1 MPDGLF
7 DHLTALEGLYLYD
20 NQLSSLPTG
29 LFDNLTALQQ
39 LFLNGNQLS
48 ALPDGLFGNLTALE
62 GLYLYDNQLSSLPA
76 GLFGNLTNLPELYL
90 HDNQLSS
97 LPAGLFGNLTNPTY
111 IELGNNQLSSLPAG
125 LFGNPTELFLALSN
139 NQLSSLPAGLF
150 GNLTNLTYLN
160 LTDNLINPLPL
171 TVSLEKVAE
180 GQFKAVAPSG
190 APFEMVLPLTVANG
204 NISGGA
210 TTITIPAG
218 SLESELLTVTRT
230 PGTTFAV
237 TVDIGTLPGL
247 PADHSG
253 YTLVKSTDLPLVL
266 TEGNTPNESVLTLTV
281 GAGPGA
287 ALRGY
292 NPHSVP
298 DWNFGSL
305 SSRTFVLNGV
315 SYTLYRLYYNVAG
328 KRLDFQ
334 TSPMLRG
341 YELHLDSHLLRSFS
355 ALDYNLHQ
363 WNNVDLNWSVGQQV
377 QVRVVETTPI
387 PPGAPT
393 NFTATP
399 GYEKVTLSWEP
410 PTNADPTTLPVTEY
424 EFRVSDDGGNT
435 WNPDWDIISS
445 SRSGQSNRTSCT
457 IGDRDHN
464 PNVDDI
470 IDINLTNGTSYTFEI
485 RARGGDGSGDAAHIT
500 AIPGGVIPVC
510 DRTPQVR
517 DAILGEISNIS
528 DCALVTEAHLAT
540 ITRLSLDGQ
549 RFTALKAGDF
559 DGLTALTTLI
569 LSNTPLSSLPAGIF
583 DNLTA
588 LTSLNLSQ
596 NDLSSLPADIFD
608 NLNALTSL
616 YLSQNDLS
624 SLPAGI
630 FDNLNALTTLD
641 LGETQLSSLP
651 AGVFDNLTALTRI
664 ELDQNQLSSLP
675 AGVFDNLTALTFL
688 NLFNNQLSTLP
699 AGVFSGLSSL
709 TSLYLN
715 GNALTSLPEGIFDG
729 LTELRDLHLSDNA
742 LTSLPAGIFDGLAE
756 LRLIWLSGNALTS
769 LPAGVF
775 DGLTEPLIEL
785 VLSDNAVNP
794 LPLTVSLE
802 KVGANQFKAVAP
814 SGVPF
819 DIVLPLTLTNG
830 SITGGAST
838 LTIPVGSVESE
849 TLTVTRT
856 PGTTFAVT
864 VNIGDPLPVL
874 SGRHQGYALVKSSD
888 LPLEIF
894 SLLAGGIC
902 DRTPQVQTAILGALQ
917 LQNPSPN
924 TCGEVTETHLATGIT
939 SLFLNGQSI
948 TALQAS
954 DFAGLTSLTELRLY
968 DNQLTTLPADL
979 FDGLTALTTLYL
991 NGNQLSA
998 LPEGLFDGLASLTT
1012 LYLYGNSVDPLLLT
1026 VSLEKVGTD
1035 QVKAVAP
1042 AGAPFEIVLPLTVAN
1057 GDSSSGATSITIPAG
1072 SLESQPLT
1080 VVRTSGTTAA
1090 VTVDIG
1096 TLPGLPANHSGY
1108 ALVKS
1113 ADLPLEIISA
1123 TTPNTAT
1130 VNIPDANLRAKIET
1144 ALGKTSGDPIS
1155 PAEMATL
1162 TSLAAQDAS
1171 ISDLTGLET
1180 ATNLTELQL
1189 WDNEIS
1195 DIAAVAGLTNL
1206 TKLYLWG
1213 NAITDISHVAALT
1226 NLTDLRLGENSI
1238 ANISAVAN
1246 LTNLT
1251 HLGLRE
1257 NAVSDIAAV
1266 AGLTKLT
1273 ELRIGDNTISSIAA
1287 VANLTNLEWLDA
1299 PNNRISDIA
1308 AVTNL
1313 TNLTSLTMSGNSITD
1328 LSAVVG
1334 LTNLLELYLAEN
1346 AISDLSPLVANT
1358 GLGANT
1364 EIDVLGNPLDYPSI
1378 YTHIPALQARS
1389 VFIDFDNRTPTTL
1402 VKVSGDSQ
1410 QGTSGTALA
1419 QPFVVEVQDGES
1431 AAFAGVP
1438 VTFAITAGGG
1448 TLSATSTTTDANGQ
1462 AESTLTLG
1470 NSAGTNTVR
1479 ASAQG
1484 IAQSETFTAEAIT
1497 TDTAVGEGTEVTT
1510 YNVGDTIPL
1519 PSGFQTARLT
1529 IGSGR
1534 AVTADNG
1541 TYTCVAAVDCIIANG
1556 AVTQGTIEVTTSAVA
1571 SNNAPEFTD
1580 GASTTLSV
1588 AENTVAGVN
1597 LGAAIAATDAD
1608 NEVLTYTLGGTDAA
1622 AFAIERATGQLK
1634 TSAAL
1639 DYETMSSYSVVV
1651 TVSDGSLTDTIN
1663 VTINVTDLDES
1674 LIPVCDRTPQV
1685 RDAIVAV
1692 VPGVSTCGE
1701 VTKAHLTSDITS
1713 LFLKG
1718 QSITALQ
1725 AGDFDGLNALRV
1737 LNLQDNQLSSLP
1749 EGIFDNLSAL
1759 TWLGLENNQLTTLP
1773 EGIFDGLNSLTT
1785 LGLALNR
1792 LTTLPEGIF
1801 DNLSALTWL
1810 GLASNRLTTLPEGI
1824 FDNLNA
1830 LGGLHLAGN
1839 QLSTLPAGVFS
1850 GLSSLTSLYLDGNSV
1865 DPLPLTVSLEKV
1877 GADQVKAVAPS
1888 GAPFDMVLPLTVT
1901 NGSISGGA
1909 TTLTIPAGS
1918 LESQPLTVTRTPGT
1932 TAAVTVDIG
1941 TLPGLPTNHSGYALV
1956 KSDDLPLEI
1965 FSLLAGGI
1973 CDRTSQV
1980 QTAIL
1985 AGLQAQNPSPSTC
1998 AEVTAAHL
2006 ATGITSLFLNGQSLT
2021 ALQAGDFA
2029 GLTSLQELRLYDNQ
2043 LTTLPDGLFDGLTA
2057 LTTLYLN
2064 GNQLSTLPD
2073 GLFDGLSAL
2082 TTLYLY
2088 GNSVDPLPLTVSLQK
2103 VGADQ
2108 VKAVAPAGAPFEIVL
2123 PLTVA
2128 NGGLSSGATT
2138 ITIPAGSLESQPL
2151 TVTRTPST
2159 TAAVTMD
2166 IGTLPRPPTNHSGYE
2181 LVKSADLPLEVISAT
2196 TPNTAAV
2203 NIPDANLRAKIE
2215 TALGKTSGD
2224 PISAA
2229 EMATLTSLSAQDASI
2244 SDLTGLET
2252 ATNLTELQL
2261 WDNEISNISA
2271 VAGLTKLTKLY
2282 LWGNAITDI
2291 SHVAALTNLTD
2302 LRLGENSIANV
2313 SAVAALTQLT
2323 HLYLREN
2330 SVSDI
2335 AAVAGLT
2342 NLTELRIGDNT
2353 ISSIA
2358 AVANLTNLV
2367 WLDAPNNSISDL
2379 AAVANLTSLTSLT
2392 MSGNSISD
2400 LSAVAGLTDLLELFL
2415 AENAVSDLSPLVSN
2429 TGLGENTEI
2438 DVQGNPLS
2446 YPSIYTHIP
2455 ALQARSIF
2463 IEFDN
2468 RTPTTLAK
2476 VSGDSQQG
2484 TSGTALAQPFV
2495 VEVQDANSGAF
2506 VGVPVAFA
2514 ITAGGG
2520 TLSATSTATD
2530 ANGRAAS
2537 TLTLGNSAG
2546 TNTVQ
2551 VSVQGIS
2558 QTETFTA
2565 EATTTDTDIADDE
2578 PLSETTYA
2586 SGEEVPTLPTGFWTP
2601 DETRQAAFSFSGG
2614 KVTIEFNNAGEIVK
2628 DGITYTCAST
2638 EGCTIEDTRVT
2649 KGIVR
2654 VIGAGSE
2661 EPPTTTNNAPVFT
2674 DGANITRTIAENTS
2688 AGVNISTAIAAT
2700 DADNDVLTYTLGGT
2714 DAAAFAIDSATG
2726 QLKTNAALDYETK
2739 SSYSVVVTVS
2749 DDSLTDTINV
2759 TINVTDLDESLIP
2772 VCDRTPQV
2780 RDAIVAAV
2788 PSVSTCGE
2796 VTKAHLTSDITSL
2809 FLDGQGITTLQA
2821 GDFEDLTS
2829 LTELRLYDN
2838 QLTALPADLFD
2849 GLTVLTTLYLN
2860 GNQLSALPD
2869 GLFDGLSSLT
2879 TLYLYGNAVDPL
2891 PLTVSLEK
2899 VGTDQVKAVAPTGAP
2914 FDMVLSLTVTN
2925 GSISGGATTI
2935 TIPAGSLESESLT
2948 VVRTSGTTAAVTVDI
2963 GTLPG
2968 LPTNHDGYALV
2979 KSTDLPLVFNV
2990 SDIGEVEESIV
3001 QEPDS
3006 PEQPEEVGEPRTVRL
3021 FYFLP
3026 NDRTY
3031 RAEVVEAMKT
3041 GILEVQSFYAEQ
3053 METHGYGNKTF
3064 QIETDDQ
3071 GDLIVHHVDGDY
3083 PESYY
3088 ISRHYFT
3095 QGEINRAYDN
3105 SANVILIV
3113 MDASRSSTIL
3123 GHAYPPSKESGK
3135 VTLYEEW
3142 DWSTAAHELG
3152 HAFDLRHDFRFNDYI
3167 MSYGSSGRNSLS
3179 ACAAQF
3185 LAVNPYFD
3193 SDIPLENE
3201 SPPTVELISS
3211 ATYPFGSVSVS
3222 VQLRV
3227 RDDDGLHQVILLSQ
3241 PRDPLHPPSPAVREC
3256 RGLAGETDTVV
3267 EFNFAWRFD
3276 AAVNQHSIYVVA
3288 VDTNGNSK
3296 QVPFILESEPPPQL
3310 PPGTA
3315 ITPVCDRTPQVRDA
3329 ILDNI
3334 SGISDCAQVTE
3345 THLVAILGLNLQN
3358 RNITALKAGDFD
3370 GLISLTWLW
3379 LQGNQLSSLPAG
3391 LFDHLDALTTLW
3403 LQGNQLSSLP
3413 AGLFDHLDALTYL
3426 NLQGN
3431 QLSSL
3436 PAGLF
3441 DGLTALEELF
3451 LSGNQLTGLPEGLFG
3466 GLSSLTRLW
3475 LYGNSVDPLPLT
3487 VSLEKVG
3494 ADQVKAIA
3502 PTGAPFEIVLPL
3514 TVTNGS
3520 ISGGATTLTI
3530 SKGSVES
3537 TPLTVTRTSGTTAAV
3552 TVDVGTLPGLPSN
3565 RHLGYALVKSTN
3577 LPLEVFSLLAGG
3589 ICDRTPQVR
3598 DAIVAVVPGVST
3610 CGEVTKAHLT
3620 SDITSLFL
3628 NGQGITTLQ
3637 AGDFEDLTS
3646 LTELRLYD
3654 NQLTTLP
3661 ADLFDGLGALTTLYL
3676 NGNQLTTLPDGL
3688 FGGLSS
3694 LTTLYLYGNSV
3705 DPLSLTVSLEKVGAD
3720 QVKAVAPSGAPFDMV
3735 LPLTVANGDISGGAT
3750 TITIPAGSL
3759 ESQPL
3764 TVTRT
3769 PSTTAAVT
3777 MDIGT
3782 LPRPP
3787 TNHSGYTL
3795 VKSADLPLE
3804 VIGATATSTAR
3815 AETAVNIPDANLRAK
3830 IETALGKKTSGD
3842 PISPAEMATLTALS
3856 AQDASISD
3864 LTGLETATNLTE
3876 LQLWDNEIAA
3886 IAAVAGLTKLTK
3898 LYLWGNA
3905 ITDIS
3910 HVAALTN
3917 LTDLRLGENSI
3928 ANVSAVAALT
3938 NLTHLDLRENSV
3950 SDMAAVAGLTNLT
3963 ELRIGDNTISS
3974 IAAVASLTKL
3984 EWLDAPNNSISDMA
3998 VVANLTN
4005 LTSLNLSGNSIAD
4018 LSAVTGLTNLL
4029 ELILAENA
4037 VSDLSPLVANTGLG
4051 ADTEIDVQGN
4061 PLDYPSIYTH
4071 IPALQARSVYIDF
4084 DNRTPTTLVKISGD
4098 SQQGAPST
4106 ALAQP
4111 FVVEVQD
4118 GESAAFAGV
4127 PVTFAITGGG
4137 GTLSATS
4144 TATDANGQA
4153 ASTLTLGN
4161 SAGTNTV
4168 QVSVQGIAQ
4177 SETFTAE
4184 ATTTNTAVDE
4194 STAVTLE
4201 LSPTEVA
4208 EDAGA
4213 TTITV
4218 TGTLNGAAL
4227 TTATDV
4233 RLTISGTATRDA
4245 DYSVTVLPLTIP
4257 AGSVSGTAT
4266 LTLSLV
4272 DDSVDEDD
4280 ETVIITATTTSGL
4293 TLSPSS
4299 LTVTITDNDTV
4310 VSAETTVCDRTPQV
4324 RDAIVAAASVS
4335 TCAEVTQAQLSSG
4348 VTSLFLSD
4356 QDITALQA
4364 GDFAGLT
4371 SLTELRLYDNQLST
4385 LPEGLFDGL
4394 TALTTLYLNGNQL
4407 SALPEGLFDGLSALT
4422 TLYLYGNS
4430 VDPLSLTVSLEKV
4443 GADQVKA
4450 TAPTGAPFEIVL
4462 PLSVANGSISGGA
4475 TTITIPAG
4483 SLESQPLTVTRT
4495 SGTTAAVTMDIGTLP
4510 GLPANHSGYTL
4521 AKSADLPLEMFSLL
4535 AGGICDRTPQVQTA
4549 ILALL
4554 PDVSTCSEVTETQL
4568 SSGITSLSLNDQGI
4582 TALQAD
4588 DFAGLTSLAELR
4600 LYGNQLSTLPDGLFN
4615 GLSSLTTLYLNGNQL
4630 STLPDGLFNGL
4641 SSLTTLYLYGNSVDP
4656 LPLTVS
4662 LEKVGADQVKA
4673 VAPSGA
4679 PFEMVLPLSIANGSI
4694 SGGATT
4700 ITIPAGSVESQPL
4713 TVTRTPGTSAAVTVD
4728 FGTLPG
4734 LPANHSGYAL
4744 GKSADLPLEI
4754 FRLLTGGICDRTAQV
4769 QTAIV
4774 AAVPSVST
4782 CDNVTAAHLA
4792 TITSLNVD
4800 DKSISSLKV
4809 GDFDGLSALTT
4820 LNLSGNQLSSLPAGI
4835 FDKLNAL
4842 KELHLGRN
4850 QLSSLPAGIFDN
4862 LNALTALNLSANQL
4876 SSLPAGIFDN
4886 LNALTRLYLAAN
4898 QLSSLPTGIFANLNT
4913 LTGLDLGINSVNPLP
4928 LTVSLEKVGEG
4939 QFKAT
4944 VPAGAPFD
4952 IALPLTVVDGT
4963 ITGGAN
4969 SITIRA
4975 GRVESDVFTV
4985 TRTPGTTSIVTVNIG
5000 ILPGLPANH
5009 LGYALVKSADLPL
5022 EVISSP
5028 ANTAPAF
5035 TDGTS
5040 TTRTVAENTA
5050 NGVLIGTAIAA
5061 TDADNDVLTYTLGGT
5076 DAASFDIERA
5086 TGQLKTSA
5094 ALDYE
5099 TKSSYSVV
5107 VTVSDGSLTDTINV
5121 TINVTDIAEQPA
5133 AVDRTAFESST
5144 PSGYTQVTL
5153 SKTGTVWGVPT
5164 QYASGSDVGTLAFI
5178 VLGTLKGCSFANAEA
5193 DRPSKVYIKTQD
5205 LGQLNSFGS
5214 ATACG
5219 TTTSNA
5225 SSSFDGVRITHLRFF
5240 DESSA
5245 SNVKEA
5251 VYNAATGQIEIPG
5264 ESIVQQPEQS
5274 EEPVNV
5280 TLSISTAS
5288 PLTEETLDESVV
5300 TLTLSGGAYE
5310 SSRSRIRDAV
5320 TVSGID
5326 GVTVRRTDVA
5336 RVSDTVVTVE
5346 LTFDG
5351 TDFDTDAT
5359 LTFIVG
5365 AGAIADYDGA
5375 SFIKQIV
5382 VTATAESEE
5391 AGDSGDQ
5398 QPEQPD
5404 QPDAAVDRTAFESST
5419 PSGYTE
5425 VTVRKT
5431 GTVWG
5436 VPTQFTE
5443 DSSVGTL
5450 AFMVLGKLKGCSF
5463 ANAEAARPSKVYIKT
5478 QDLGSQSNYVSE
5490 TVCGITTRSY
5500 SSSWDG
5506 VRITH
5511 LHFFDESSTPN
5522 IKEAVYNAATG
5533 QIEIPG
5539 ESIVQQPEQAEEPEQ
5554 PEAGGLTARF
5564 EGMPTSHD
5572 GSAFTFELHFSEQI
5586 EISYVNVQDDLL
5598 DVTGGTVTGARRLQA
5613 GSNLGWQITIEPDAN
5628 ADVFIVLSPT
5638 DDCEADGAVCTAD
5651 GQPLS
5656 NVLAAIVPGAEQSDE
5671 PSEGPTITAST
5682 AAPLTEATLHE
5693 SVVTLT
5699 LSSGAYESSRSR
5711 IRGAVTVSGI
5721 AGVTVRRL
5729 DVDRVSDT
5737 VVTVELTFDGT
5748 NFDTDT
5754 TLTFI
5759 IGADAIAEYDGSSLT
5774 AQIAVAASTESEAT
5788 EDDGDQQPDSPE
5800 QPEEAVLLT
5809 ARFEAL
5815 PAAHDG
5821 SEFVFELHF
5830 SEEIKISRALAVSD
5844 TVLEVTGGTATRA
5857 RRLQPPS
5864 NLGWRI
5870 TIEPDTT
5877 NAAVSIVLPPTTD
5890 CDAVGA
5896 VCTED
5901 GRPLANELTA
5911 IVPGLLTARFAALP
5925 AMHDGSEF
5933 TFELHFSEE
5942 IKISRALAVSDTV
5955 LEVTGG
5961 TATRARRLQ
5970 PPSNLGWRITIEPES
5985 NAAVTIVLPT
5995 TTDCDA
6001 VGAVCTEDGRPL
6013 ANELTATVP
6022 GPGLL
6027 TARFEDMPAAHDGSE
6042 FTFELH
6048 FSEEIKISFKT
6059 LRDTTLDV
6067 TGGVVKG
6074 ARRLQAGS
6082 NLGWKITIEPD
6093 SDAEVLIV
6101 LPPTDDCEAA
6111 GAICTGD
6118 GRPLSN
6124 ELTATVLGPAAKT
6137 VVAPRTFGLDANYP
6151 NPFNAQTQLVYTLP
6165 VAGPVELAIYNVMGQ
6180 RVRTLVQGMQ
6190 AAGRYQL
6197 AWDGRSDS
6205 GSSLA
6210 SGVYLSRLV
6219 SAQGVQVRRL
6229 LLLK

>member
-1 MPDGLF
+1 MLILSGNQLSSLPEGLFEYQTNLTMLDLSGNQLSSLPDGLFNKVTLLILSGNQLSSLPDGLF
-7 DHLTALEGLYLYD
+7 DRVTSILNLSDNQLSSLPDGLFKGIFDEPPDFTGFELFGNPLGPVPEDADFPTSLNLTGNPGAPLPLTVSLEKVADGQFKAVAPAGSPLDMVLPLTIGNGSISSGATTITIPAGSVESETLTITRTPGTTFAVTVDIGTLPELPSTHKGYALVKPTDLPLVFTEFGGMISVCERTPQVRNQIWARTGMSDCRDITEAHLAAITRLDKYGGGPGYGDITALKLGDFDGLTNLRELNLHDNQLSTLPAGLFGNLNALETLNLHD

-29 LFDNLTALQQ
+29 LFDNLTNLTE
-39 LFLNGNQLS
+39 LSLHGNQLS
-48 ALPDGLFGNLTALE
+48 TLPAGLFDNLTALGTLSLYDNQLSTLPAGLFDNLTALGTLSLYDNQLSSLPAGLFDNLTALQFLLLLGNQLSTLPAGLFDNLTALQYLDLSGNQLSSLPDGLFGNLTALE

-125 LFGNPTELFLALSN
+125 LFGNPTELFLGLN
-139 NQLSSLPAGLF
+139 DNQLSSLPAGLF

-218 SLESELLTVTRT
+218 SLESEPLTVTRT

-253 YTLVKSTDLPLVL
+253 YTLVKSADLPLEIFSRLAGALTPVSERTPQVRDAILGVVRLNYPSISNYADITEIHLAGITSLYLNNSNITALQTGDFDGLTGLTELRLNGNQLTTLPADIFSGLSSLVTLDLSNNPQLSLPDGIFTGLSLTTLDLSSTPVSNVPPGALAGRPGGTDSDNQRNNASITVSLEKVGEDQVKAVAPTGAPFEIVLPLSVVNGSIDGGATTITIPSGSLESEPLTVTRTPGTTSAVTVDIGTLPGLPTNHSGYAFVKSSDLPLVL

-315 SYTLYRLYYNVAG
+315 SYTLYRLYYSVAG
-328 KRLDFQ
+328 KRLEIQ

-341 YELHLDSHLLRSFS
+341 FELHLDSHLLRSFS

-569 LSNTPLSSLPAGIF
+569 LSNTPLNSLPAGIF

-588 LTSLNLSQ
+588 LTLLNLSGNQ
-596 NDLSSLPADIFD
+596 LSSLPEG
-608 NLNALTSL
+608 L
-616 YLSQNDLS
+616 
-624 SLPAGI
+624 
-630 FDNLNALTTLD
+630 FDNLNALTTLE
-641 LGETQLSSLP
+641 LG
-651 AGVFDNLTALTRI
+651 G
-664 ELDQNQLSSLP
+664 NQLSSLP
-675 AGVFDNLTALTFL
+675 AGLFDNLNTLTGL
-688 NLFNNQLSTLP
+688 GLLGNQLSSLP
-699 AGVFSGLSSL
+699 AGLFDNLNALTTLALSGNQLSSL
-709 TSLYLN
+709 PEGLFDNL
-715 GNALTSLPEGIFDG
+715 NALTTLNLGLNQLSSLPEGIFGNLNALTSIVLNDNQLNSLPEGIFDG
-729 LTELRDLHLSDNA
+729 LSSLTLLYLH
-742 LTSLPAGIFDGLAE
+742 
-756 LRLIWLSGNALTS
+756 GNTLD
-769 LPAGVF
+769 PMDPF
-775 DGLTEPLIEL
+775 RK
-785 VLSDNAVNP
+785 

-802 KVGANQFKAVAP
+802 KVGADQVKAVAP
-814 SGVPF
+814 SGAPF
-819 DIVLPLTLTNG
+819 DMVLPLTVTNG
-830 SITGGAST
+830 SISGGATT
-838 LTIPVGSVESE
+838 LTIPAGSLESQP
-849 TLTVTRT
+849 LTVTRT
-856 PGTTFAVT
+856 SGTTAAVT
-864 VNIGDPLPVL
+864 VDIGTLPGL
-874 SGRHQGYALVKSSD
+874 PTNHSGYAFVKSSD

-902 DRTPQVQTAILGALQ
+902 DRTLQVQTAILAGLQ
-917 LQNPSPN
+917 QQNPSPS

-979 FDGLTALTTLYL
+979 FDGLTVLTTLYL
-991 NGNQLSA
+991 NGNQLSS
-998 LPEGLFDGLASLTT
+998 LPEGLFDGLSSLTT
-1012 LYLYGNSVDPLLLT
+1012 LYLYGNAVDPLPLT
-1026 VSLEKVGTD
+1026 VSLEKVGAD

-1042 AGAPFEIVLPLTVAN
+1042 AGAPFDLVLPLTVTN
-1057 GDSSSGATSITIPAG
+1057 GSLSGGATTITIPAG

-1080 VVRTSGTTAA
+1080 VTRTPSTTAA
-1090 VTVDIG
+1090 VTMDIG
-1096 TLPGLPANHSGY
+1096 TLPRPPTNHSGY
-1108 ALVKS
+1108 TLVKS
-1113 ADLPLEIISA
+1113 ADLPLEVISA
-1123 TTPNTAT
+1123 TTPNTAA
-1130 VNIPDANLRAKIET
+1130 VNIPDANLRANIET

-1155 PAEMATL
+1155 PAEIATL
-1162 TSLAAQDAS
+1162 TSLSAQDAS

-1189 WDNEIS
+1189 WDNNIA
-1195 DIAAVAGLTNL
+1195 DIAAVAGLTKL

-1213 NAITDISHVAALT
+1213 NTITDLSHVAALT

-1238 ANISAVAN
+1238 ANVSAVAALTQLTHLHLNENSVSDISAVAA
-1246 LTNLT
+1246 LTN
-1251 HLGLRE
+1251 
-1257 NAVSDIAAV
+1257 
-1266 AGLTKLT
+1266 LT

-1287 VANLTNLEWLDA
+1287 VASLTKLEWLDA
-1299 PNNRISDIA
+1299 PNNSISDM
-1308 AVTNL
+1308 AVVANL
-1313 TNLTSLTMSGNSITD
+1313 TNLNSLDLSGNSISD
-1328 LSAVVG
+1328 LSAVAG

-1346 AISDLSPLVANT
+1346 AVSDLSPLVANT
-1358 GLGANT
+1358 GLGADN
-1364 EIDVLGNPLDYPSI
+1364 EIDVQGNLLDYPSI

-1389 VFIDFDNRTPTTL
+1389 VFVEFDNRTPTTL
-1402 VKVSGDSQ
+1402 VKISGDSQ
-1410 QGTSGTALA
+1410 QGTPETALA
-1419 QPFVVEVQDGES
+1419 QPFVVEVQD
-1431 AAFAGVP
+1431 ANNVAFTGVP
-1438 VTFAITAGGG
+1438 VAFAITAGGG
-1448 TLSATSTTTDANGQ
+1448 TLSATNTTTDANGQ
-1462 AESTLTLG
+1462 AASTLTLG
-1470 NSAGTNTVR
+1470 NSAGTNTVQV
-1479 ASAQG
+1479 SVQG
-1484 IAQSETFTAEAIT
+1484 ISQTATFTAEATT
-1497 TDTAVGEGTEVTT
+1497 TDTAVGEGTDVTT

-1519 PSGFQTARLT
+1519 PSGFQTPRLT

-1556 AVTQGTIEVTTSAVA
+1556 AISQGTIEVTTSAVA
-1571 SNNAPEFTD
+1571 SNTDETPVVSTLPPVCDRTPQVRDAIVAAVPSVSDCNDVTEAHLAAITGTLSLIGESITALAAGDFAGLTALENLNLRVNPLTTLPAGVFDGLTALELLLLADNALTTLPAGVFDGLTALTGLDLQSNALTTLPVGVFDGLTALTELWLPGNALTTLPAGVFDGLTALELLLLGGNDLTTLPAGVFDGLTALTGLDLSDNPGAPFAPKAVALPDDGTIPVAGGTVMLDGSGSGGSWGTNVTYGWALTSPASGVTVTFDDDTSATPVVTIPALTEGTELTFTLTVTAVPSGATGTAPAPD
-1580 GASTTLSV
+1580 IATVTATASTAGICGRTPQVQTTILRALQSQTPSPSTCGEVTKAHLTSDITSLFLNGQGITTLQAGDFEDLTSLAELRLYDNQLTTLPADLFDGLTALTMLYLNGNQLSSLPDGLFDGLASLATLYLYGNAVDPLPLTVSLDKVGADQVKAV
-1588 AENTVAGVN
+1588 APAGAPFDMVLPLTVANGSISGGATTITIPAGGVESQ
-1597 LGAAIAATDAD
+1597 L
-1608 NEVLTYTLGGTDAA
+1608 LTVTRTPG
-1622 AFAIERATGQLK
+1622 
-1634 TSAAL
+1634 TSAA
-1639 DYETMSSYSVVV
+1639 V
-1651 TVSDGSLTDTIN
+1651 TVDIGTLPGLPANHSGYALVKSVDLPLEVFSLLAGGICDRTPLVQTTILRALQSQTPSPSTCGEVTEAHLAAITTSLDFREQSITALQAGDFDGLTALTTLNLFDNQLSSLPAGIFDNLTALTTLYLQNNQLSSLPAGIGRLTALTTLNLSHNELSSLPAGIFDNLTALTDLRLLANQLSSLPTGIGRLTALTYLQLGGNNFTTLPAGIFDNLSNLRQLYLGGNELGSLPAGIFDNLTALTTLLLGGIELSSLPAGIFDNLTTLRELQLGSNNFTTLPAGIFDNLTALTSLNLSYNQLSSLPAGIFDNLTALLTLYLHRNSVDPLSLTVSLEKVGADQVKAVAPSGAPFNLALPLTVTNGSLSGGATTITIPAGSVESQPLTVTRTSGTTAAVTVDIGTLPGLPSNHQGYALVKSADLPLTTNTAVDESTAVTLELSPTEVAEDAGTTTLTVTGTLNGAALTTATDVTLTISGTATRDADYSATVLPLTIPAGSVSGTATLTLSLVDDSVEEDDETVIITATTTTGLTLSPSSLT
-1663 VTINVTDLDES
+1663 VTITDNDTSVSTVT
-1674 LIPVCDRTPQV
+1674 PVCDRTPQV

-1718 QSITALQ
+1718 QSITNLQ

-1759 TWLGLENNQLTTLP
+1759 TWLGLENNQLTKLP

-1850 GLSSLTSLYLDGNSV
+1850 GLSSLTSLYLDGNAV
-1865 DPLPLTVSLEKV
+1865 NPLPLTVSLEKV

-2021 ALQAGDFA
+2021 ALQADDFE

-2203 NIPDANLRAKIE
+2203 NIPDANLRANIE

-2224 PISAA
+2224 PISPA
-2229 EMATLTSLSAQDASI
+2229 EMATLTSLAAQDASI

-2271 VAGLTKLTKLY
+2271 VAGLTNLTKLY

-2313 SAVAALTQLT
+2313 SAVAALTNLT

-2838 QLTALPADLFD
+2838 QLTTLPAGIFD
-2849 GLTVLTTLYLN
+2849 GLTGLTRLYLN
-2860 GNQLSALPD
+2860 DNQLSTLPE

-2914 FDMVLSLTVTN
+2914 FEIVLPLTVTN

-2948 VVRTSGTTAAVTVDI
+2948 VVHTSGTTAAVTVDI
-2963 GTLPG
+2963 GTLPE
-2968 LPTNHDGYALV
+2968 LPTNHNGYALV
-2979 KSTDLPLVFNV
+2979 KSSDLPLVFNV

-3071 GDLIVHHVDGDY
+3071 GDLIVHRVDGDY

-3123 GHAYPPSKESGK
+3123 GHSYPPSKESGK

-3152 HAFDLRHDFRFNDYI
+3152 HAFDLRHDFRSNAYI
-3167 MSYGSSGRNSLS
+3167 MSYGWADRESGQLS
-3179 ACAAQF
+3179 VCAADF

-3241 PRDPLHPPSPAVREC
+3241 PRDPSHPPTPAVREC

-3370 GLISLTWLW
+3370 GLISLTTLW

-3413 AGLFDHLDALTYL
+3413 TGLFDHLDALTTL
-3426 NLQGN
+3426 WLQGN
-3431 QLSSL
+3431 QLTGL
-3436 PAGLF
+3436 PEGLF

-3451 LSGNQLTGLPEGLFG
+3451 LNGNQLSTLPEGLFD
-3466 GLSSLTRLW
+3466 GLTTLTQLR
-3475 LYGNSVDPLPLT
+3475 LYGNSVDPLLLT

-3494 ADQVKAIA
+3494 TDQVKAIA

-3520 ISGGATTLTI
+3520 ISGAT
-3530 SKGSVES
+3530 S
-3537 TPLTVTRTSGTTAAV
+3537 
-3552 TVDVGTLPGLPSN
+3552 
-3565 RHLGYALVKSTN
+3565 
-3577 LPLEVFSLLAGG
+3577 
-3589 ICDRTPQVR
+3589 
-3598 DAIVAVVPGVST
+3598 
-3610 CGEVTKAHLT
+3610 
-3620 SDITSLFL
+3620 
-3628 NGQGITTLQ
+3628 
-3637 AGDFEDLTS
+3637 
-3646 LTELRLYD
+3646 
-3654 NQLTTLP
+3654 
-3661 ADLFDGLGALTTLYL
+3661 
-3676 NGNQLTTLPDGL
+3676 
-3688 FGGLSS
+3688 
-3694 LTTLYLYGNSV
+3694 
-3705 DPLSLTVSLEKVGAD
+3705 
-3720 QVKAVAPSGAPFDMV
+3720 
-3735 LPLTVANGDISGGAT
+3735 
-3750 TITIPAGSL
+3750 ITIPAGSL
-3759 ESQPL
+3759 ESLPL

-3777 MDIGT
+3777 MD
-3782 LPRPP
+3782 
-3787 TNHSGYTL
+3787 
-3795 VKSADLPLE
+3795 
-3804 VIGATATSTAR
+3804 
-3815 AETAVNIPDANLRAK
+3815 
-3830 IETALGKKTSGD
+3830 
-3842 PISPAEMATLTALS
+3842 M
-3856 AQDASISD
+3856 
-3864 LTGLETATNLTE
+3864 
-3876 LQLWDNEIAA
+3876 
-3886 IAAVAGLTKLTK
+3886 
-3898 LYLWGNA
+3898 
-3905 ITDIS
+3905 
-3910 HVAALTN
+3910 
-3917 LTDLRLGENSI
+3917 
-3928 ANVSAVAALT
+3928 
-3938 NLTHLDLRENSV
+3938 
-3950 SDMAAVAGLTNLT
+3950 
-3963 ELRIGDNTISS
+3963 
-3974 IAAVASLTKL
+3974 
-3984 EWLDAPNNSISDMA
+3984 
-3998 VVANLTN
+3998 
-4005 LTSLNLSGNSIAD
+4005 
-4018 LSAVTGLTNLL
+4018 
-4029 ELILAENA
+4029 
-4037 VSDLSPLVANTGLG
+4037 
-4051 ADTEIDVQGN
+4051 
-4061 PLDYPSIYTH
+4061 
-4071 IPALQARSVYIDF
+4071 
-4084 DNRTPTTLVKISGD
+4084 
-4098 SQQGAPST
+4098 
-4106 ALAQP
+4106 
-4111 FVVEVQD
+4111 
-4118 GESAAFAGV
+4118 
-4127 PVTFAITGGG
+4127 
-4137 GTLSATS
+4137 
-4144 TATDANGQA
+4144 
-4153 ASTLTLGN
+4153 
-4161 SAGTNTV
+4161 
-4168 QVSVQGIAQ
+4168 
-4177 SETFTAE
+4177 
-4184 ATTTNTAVDE
+4184 
-4194 STAVTLE
+4194 
-4201 LSPTEVA
+4201 
-4208 EDAGA
+4208 
-4213 TTITV
+4213 
-4218 TGTLNGAAL
+4218 
-4227 TTATDV
+4227 
-4233 RLTISGTATRDA
+4233 
-4245 DYSVTVLPLTIP
+4245 
-4257 AGSVSGTAT
+4257 
-4266 LTLSLV
+4266 
-4272 DDSVDEDD
+4272 
-4280 ETVIITATTTSGL
+4280 
-4293 TLSPSS
+4293 
-4299 LTVTITDNDTV
+4299 
-4310 VSAETTVCDRTPQV
+4310 
-4324 RDAIVAAASVS
+4324 
-4335 TCAEVTQAQLSSG
+4335 
-4348 VTSLFLSD
+4348 
-4356 QDITALQA
+4356 
-4364 GDFAGLT
+4364 
-4371 SLTELRLYDNQLST
+4371 
-4385 LPEGLFDGL
+4385 
-4394 TALTTLYLNGNQL
+4394 
-4407 SALPEGLFDGLSALT
+4407 
-4422 TLYLYGNS
+4422 
-4430 VDPLSLTVSLEKV
+4430 
-4443 GADQVKA
+4443 
-4450 TAPTGAPFEIVL
+4450 
-4462 PLSVANGSISGGA
+4462 
-4475 TTITIPAG
+4475 
-4483 SLESQPLTVTRT
+4483 
-4495 SGTTAAVTMDIGTLP
+4495 
-4510 GLPANHSGYTL
+4510 
-4521 AKSADLPLEMFSLL
+4521 
-4535 AGGICDRTPQVQTA
+4535 
-4549 ILALL
+4549 
-4554 PDVSTCSEVTETQL
+4554 
-4568 SSGITSLSLNDQGI
+4568 
-4582 TALQAD
+4582 
-4588 DFAGLTSLAELR
+4588 
-4600 LYGNQLSTLPDGLFN
+4600 
-4615 GLSSLTTLYLNGNQL
+4615 
-4630 STLPDGLFNGL
+4630 
-4641 SSLTTLYLYGNSVDP
+4641 
-4656 LPLTVS
+4656 
-4662 LEKVGADQVKA
+4662 
-4673 VAPSGA
+4673 
-4679 PFEMVLPLSIANGSI
+4679 
-4694 SGGATT
+4694 
-4700 ITIPAGSVESQPL
+4700 
-4713 TVTRTPGTSAAVTVD
+4713 
-4728 FGTLPG
+4728 GTLPG

-4744 GKSADLPLEI
+4744 GKSTDLPLEI
-4754 FRLLTGGICDRTAQV
+4754 IGATT
-4769 QTAIV
+4769 
-4774 AAVPSVST
+4774 P
-4782 CDNVTAAHLA
+4782 NTAASKHPRR
-4792 TITSLNVD
+4792 
-4800 DKSISSLKV
+4800 
-4809 GDFDGLSALTT
+4809 
-4820 LNLSGNQLSSLPAGI
+4820 Q
-4835 FDKLNAL
+4835 
-4842 KELHLGRN
+4842 
-4850 QLSSLPAGIFDN
+4850 
-4862 LNALTALNLSANQL
+4862 
-4876 SSLPAGIFDN
+4876 
-4886 LNALTRLYLAAN
+4886 
-4898 QLSSLPTGIFANLNT
+4898 
-4913 LTGLDLGINSVNPLP
+4913 
-4928 LTVSLEKVGEG
+4928 
-4939 QFKAT
+4939 
-4944 VPAGAPFD
+4944 
-4952 IALPLTVVDGT
+4952 
-4963 ITGGAN
+4963 
-4969 SITIRA
+4969 
-4975 GRVESDVFTV
+4975 
-4985 TRTPGTTSIVTVNIG
+4985 
-5000 ILPGLPANH
+5000 
-5009 LGYALVKSADLPL
+5009 
-5022 EVISSP
+5022 SP
-5028 ANTAPAF
+5028 
-5035 TDGTS
+5035 
-5040 TTRTVAENTA
+5040 R
-5050 NGVLIGTAIAA
+5050 
-5061 TDADNDVLTYTLGGT
+5061 
-5076 DAASFDIERA
+5076 
-5086 TGQLKTSA
+5086 Q
-5094 ALDYE
+5094 
-5099 TKSSYSVV
+5099 
-5107 VTVSDGSLTDTINV
+5107 
-5121 TINVTDIAEQPA
+5121 
-5133 AVDRTAFESST
+5133 
-5144 PSGYTQVTL
+5144 
-5153 SKTGTVWGVPT
+5153 
-5164 QYASGSDVGTLAFI
+5164 
-5178 VLGTLKGCSFANAEA
+5178 
-5193 DRPSKVYIKTQD
+5193 
-5205 LGQLNSFGS
+5205 
-5214 ATACG
+5214 
-5219 TTTSNA
+5219 
-5225 SSSFDGVRITHLRFF
+5225 H
-5240 DESSA
+5240 
-5245 SNVKEA
+5245 
-5251 VYNAATGQIEIPG
+5251 
-5264 ESIVQQPEQS
+5264 
-5274 EEPVNV
+5274 
-5280 TLSISTAS
+5280 
-5288 PLTEETLDESVV
+5288 
-5300 TLTLSGGAYE
+5300 
-5310 SSRSRIRDAV
+5310 
-5320 TVSGID
+5320 
-5326 GVTVRRTDVA
+5326 
-5336 RVSDTVVTVE
+5336 
-5346 LTFDG
+5346 
-5351 TDFDTDAT
+5351 
-5359 LTFIVG
+5359 
-5365 AGAIADYDGA
+5365 
-5375 SFIKQIV
+5375 
-5382 VTATAESEE
+5382 
-5391 AGDSGDQ
+5391 
-5398 QPEQPD
+5398 
-5404 QPDAAVDRTAFESST
+5404 
-5419 PSGYTE
+5419 
-5425 VTVRKT
+5425 
-5431 GTVWG
+5431 
-5436 VPTQFTE
+5436 
-5443 DSSVGTL
+5443 
-5450 AFMVLGKLKGCSF
+5450 
-5463 ANAEAARPSKVYIKT
+5463 
-5478 QDLGSQSNYVSE
+5478 
-5490 TVCGITTRSY
+5490 
-5500 SSSWDG
+5500 
-5506 VRITH
+5506 
-5511 LHFFDESSTPN
+5511 
-5522 IKEAVYNAATG
+5522 
-5533 QIEIPG
+5533 
-5539 ESIVQQPEQAEEPEQ
+5539 
-5554 PEAGGLTARF
+5554 
-5564 EGMPTSHD
+5564 
-5572 GSAFTFELHFSEQI
+5572 
-5586 EISYVNVQDDLL
+5586 
-5598 DVTGGTVTGARRLQA
+5598 
-5613 GSNLGWQITIEPDAN
+5613 
-5628 ADVFIVLSPT
+5628 
-5638 DDCEADGAVCTAD
+5638 
-5651 GQPLS
+5651 
-5656 NVLAAIVPGAEQSDE
+5656 
-5671 PSEGPTITAST
+5671 
-5682 AAPLTEATLHE
+5682 
-5693 SVVTLT
+5693 
-5699 LSSGAYESSRSR
+5699 
-5711 IRGAVTVSGI
+5711 
-5721 AGVTVRRL
+5721 
-5729 DVDRVSDT
+5729 
-5737 VVTVELTFDGT
+5737 
-5748 NFDTDT
+5748 
-5754 TLTFI
+5754 
-5759 IGADAIAEYDGSSLT
+5759 
-5774 AQIAVAASTESEAT
+5774 
-5788 EDDGDQQPDSPE
+5788 
-5800 QPEEAVLLT
+5800 
-5809 ARFEAL
+5809 
-5815 PAAHDG
+5815 
-5821 SEFVFELHF
+5821 
-5830 SEEIKISRALAVSD
+5830 
-5844 TVLEVTGGTATRA
+5844 
-5857 RRLQPPS
+5857 
-5864 NLGWRI
+5864 
-5870 TIEPDTT
+5870 
-5877 NAAVSIVLPPTTD
+5877 
-5890 CDAVGA
+5890 
-5896 VCTED
+5896 
-5901 GRPLANELTA
+5901 
-5911 IVPGLLTARFAALP
+5911 
-5925 AMHDGSEF
+5925 
-5933 TFELHFSEE
+5933 
-5942 IKISRALAVSDTV
+5942 
-5955 LEVTGG
+5955 
-5961 TATRARRLQ
+5961 
-5970 PPSNLGWRITIEPES
+5970 
-5985 NAAVTIVLPT
+5985 
-5995 TTDCDA
+5995 
-6001 VGAVCTEDGRPL
+6001 
-6013 ANELTATVP
+6013 
-6022 GPGLL
+6022 
-6027 TARFEDMPAAHDGSE
+6027 
-6042 FTFELH
+6042 
-6048 FSEEIKISFKT
+6048 
-6059 LRDTTLDV
+6059 
-6067 TGGVVKG
+6067 
-6074 ARRLQAGS
+6074 
-6082 NLGWKITIEPD
+6082 
-6093 SDAEVLIV
+6093 
-6101 LPPTDDCEAA
+6101 
-6111 GAICTGD
+6111 
-6118 GRPLSN
+6118 
-6124 ELTATVLGPAAKT
+6124 
-6137 VVAPRTFGLDANYP
+6137 
-6151 NPFNAQTQLVYTLP
+6151 
-6165 VAGPVELAIYNVMGQ
+6165 
-6180 RVRTLVQGMQ
+6180 
-6190 AAGRYQL
+6190 
-6197 AWDGRSDS
+6197 
-6205 GSSLA
+6205 
-6210 SGVYLSRLV
+6210 
-6219 SAQGVQVRRL
+6219 
-6229 LLLK
+6229 

>member
-1 MPDGLF
+1 MKTPVLHFVFLALLGSFLTPLSVAYASPSPADSAHFCQVIDLEEWEREQPLPAAKRTALNAGESRIVRLFYFLPNDRPERAAVVEDMKTGILEVQSFYREQMAAHGYGNKTFQIETDAQGVPIVHRVNGDYSDSHYKDRGRPENEIRRAFDTSSIVQLVVMDISRSSGGRGVGIKQRGQAIVDGGWNWRTAAHELGHAFGLQHDFRDDAYIMGYGSGRNSLSAGAAQFLAVNPYFNSSIPLQAGSAPSVQLLSSTQYSYGATSVPVQVRVRDADGLQQVILFVKTPEGVNLPTGYNEVVSYHNLSSRTDATVTFNYKGGLPSEGDADTSLLDQLRHTIYVSAVDKQGNRIDWPSAWTLQAINIPQANVPVRERSPQVRESIYQVVSRSQDRSVSSYEQITDAHLAAINTLFVNNIHASDSPLQSNDLDGLTGLESLELRFDAGFSEESLLPAGIFAGLTSLGRLQFFYYKNIYGDDPSLYPILPLPVGLEKVGEGQFKVVVPHGAPFDMDLPLHVVNGRINGGATTITIPRGSVESAPFTVTRIPSTTAAVIVDIETFPSFPKFTDGTGRHSGYSFYRSSFPLEMFSPLPGAPTPVTERTPQVLDAIVAAVPEINHVHHDREITYIVNGRFTEETSNFGHYVSEAHLAAITSLDVSGSSGGDLSLGGNWFSLQGNATELKPGDFDGLTNLTELRLDDNELSSLPESIFDQITNLTELKLDGNQLSALPDGLF
-7 DHLTALEGLYLYD
+7 DQLTNLTELALSNNQLSALPSGVFDQLTNLTTLTLNSNQLSALPSGVFDQLTNLTRLYLNSNQLSALPSGLFDQLTSLALLNLFDNPLSSLQESDFDHLTNLTSLILPSNSNPSNLSLEFSGDTPVCDRTPQVRDAIVAAVPGVSTCRDVTEAHLAAITDTLELSGSSITELKPGDFDNLTNLRGLGLVDTQLSSLPEDIFEYLINLELFGLGNNTQLSSLPEDIFENLTNLRTLGLVNNTQLSSLPDGLFENLTNLRMLILSGNQLSSLPEGLFEYQTNLTMLDLSGNQLSSLPDGLFNKVTLLILSGNQLSSLPEGLFDRVTSTLNLSDNQLSSLPDGLFKGIFDEPPDFTGFELFGNPLGPVPEDADFPTSLDLTGNPGAPLPLIVSLEKVADGQFKVVVPAGAPFDMVLPLTVANGSISGGATTITIPSGSVESETLTITRTSGTTFAVTVDIGTLPELPSDHSGYALVKSTDLPLVFTEFGGMLSVCDRTPQVRYEIRSRTGISACSAITEAHLAAITRLELNYGDIYYGDITALKLSDFDGLTNLRELNLDHNQLSSLPAGLFDNLTALETLHLHNNQLSSLPAGLFDNLTALETLHLHNNQLSSLPAGLFDNLTALETLDLDDNQLSSLPAGLFDNLTALQQLFLNGNQLSALPDGLFGNLTALEGLYLYD

-125 LFGNPTELFLALSN
+125 LFGNPTELFLGLN
-139 NQLSSLPAGLF
+139 DNQLSSLPAGLF

-230 PGTTFAV
+230 PGTTSAV

-247 PADHSG
+247 PTNHSG
-253 YTLVKSTDLPLVL
+253 YAFVKSSDLPLAVIDPL
-266 TEGNTPNESVLTLTV
+266 
-281 GAGPGA
+281 A
-287 ALRGY
+287 
-292 NPHSVP
+292 
-298 DWNFGSL
+298 
-305 SSRTFVLNGV
+305 
-315 SYTLYRLYYNVAG
+315 
-328 KRLDFQ
+328 
-334 TSPMLRG
+334 
-341 YELHLDSHLLRSFS
+341 
-355 ALDYNLHQ
+355 
-363 WNNVDLNWSVGQQV
+363 
-377 QVRVVETTPI
+377 
-387 PPGAPT
+387 GAPT
-393 NFTATP
+393 PA
-399 GYEKVTLSWEP
+399 
-410 PTNADPTTLPVTEY
+410 
-424 EFRVSDDGGNT
+424 
-435 WNPDWDIISS
+435 
-445 SRSGQSNRTSCT
+445 
-457 IGDRDHN
+457 
-464 PNVDDI
+464 
-470 IDINLTNGTSYTFEI
+470 
-485 RARGGDGSGDAAHIT
+485 
-500 AIPGGVIPVC
+500 C

-517 DAILGEISNIS
+517 DEIVRVVQGVSTCG
-528 DCALVTEAHLAT
+528 DVTEAHLAS
-540 ITRLSLDGQ
+540 IEGLYPQ
-549 RFTALKAGDF
+549 KEMITALKTGDF
-559 DGLTALTTLI
+559 DRLPSLTE
-569 LSNTPLSSLPAGIF
+569 LSLRGN
-583 DNLTA
+583 
-588 LTSLNLSQ
+588 
-596 NDLSSLPADIFD
+596 
-608 NLNALTSL
+608 
-616 YLSQNDLS
+616 
-624 SLPAGI
+624 
-630 FDNLNALTTLD
+630 
-641 LGETQLSSLP
+641 QLSSLP
-651 AGVFDNLTALTRI
+651 EDVFSGLSALTR
-664 ELDQNQLSSLP
+664 LDLDDNQLSSLPEDVFSGLSSLSLLNLYDNQLSSLPEDVFSGLSSLTSLGLADNQLSSLP
-675 AGVFDNLTALTFL
+675 AGVFSGLSSLSWLDLR
-688 NLFNNQLSTLP
+688 NNQLSSLP

-709 TSLYLN
+709 TSLWLFDNQLSSLPEDVFSGLSSLELLGLQNNQLSSLPARVFSGLSSLELLRLQGNSSLLPLTVSLESVGETQFKATVHTGAPFTIVLPLSVSNGSIDGGATTITIPIGSVESEPLTVSRTPSTTFAVTVDIGTLPGLPTNQDSDGRFHQGYALAKSADLPLAFPELGGAVFTSVCDRTPQVRDAIVAAVSGVSNCRNVTEAHLAAITILDLQRKGITALKAGDFDGLNSLIRLWLRYNELSTLPVDIFDGLTSLTTLYLN
-715 GNALTSLPEGIFDG
+715 SNALTSLPEGIFDG

-874 SGRHQGYALVKSSD
+874 SGRHQGYALVKSAD
-888 LPLEIF
+888 LPLEVF
-894 SLLAGGIC
+894 SRLAGGITPVC
-902 DRTPQVQTAILGALQ
+902 DRTLQVQTAILAGLQ
-917 LQNPSPN
+917 LQNPSPS
-924 TCGEVTETHLATGIT
+924 TCGEVTETHLASGIT

-948 TALQAS
+948 TTLQAD

-991 NGNQLSA
+991 NGNQLTT
-998 LPEGLFDGLASLTT
+998 LPEGLFDGLSSLTTLYLYGNSVDPLPLTVSLEKIGADQVKAVAPSGAPFEMVLPLTVANGDISGGATSITIPAGSLESQPLTVTRTPSTTAAVTMDIGTLPRPPTNHSGYTLVKSADLPLEIISATTPNTAAVNIPDANLRAQIETALGKTSGDPISAAEMATLTSLAAQDASISDLTGLETATNLTELQLWDNNIADISAVAGLTKLTKLYLWGNAIADISHVAALTNLTDLRLGENSIANVSAVAALTNLTHLGLRENSVSDIAAVSGLTNLTELRIGDNTISSIAAVANLTKLEWLDAPNNSISDIAAVTNLTSLTSLTMSGNSISDLSAVAGLTNLLELYLAENAVSDLSPLVANTGLGADTEIDVQGNPLSYPSIYTHIPALQARSVFIDFDNRTPTTLAKVSGDSQQGTPETALAQPFVVEVQDGNGVAFEGVPLAFAVTAGGGTLSATSTTTDTNGQAQSTLTLGTSAGTNTVSVSAQGIAQSETFTAEATTTNTAVGEGTEVTTYNVGDTIPLPTGFQTPRLTIGSGRAITAANGTYTCVAAVNCIIANGAVTQGTIEVTTSAVASNTDETPVVSALTPVCDRTPQVRDEIVAAVPSVSDCNDVTEAHLAAITGTLSLIGESITALAAGDFAGLTALENLNLRVNPLTTLPAGVFDGLTALELLLLADNDLTTLPAGVFDGLTALTELDLQSNDLTTLPAGVFDGLTALELLLLQGNALTTLPAGVFEDLTSLTGLALSDNPGAPFAPKAVALPDDGTVPVAGGTVTLDGSGSGGPWGTNVTYGWALTSPASGVTVTFDDDTSATPVVTIPALTEGTELTFTLTVTAVPSGATGTTPAPDTAPVTATASTAGICGRTAEVRDALLERIEVNEGAAVACADVTDAHLTSDITSLFLNGQGITTLQADDFKGLTGLTELRLYDNQLTTLPADLFDGLTALTTLYLNGNQLSSLPDGLFDGLASLAT

-1057 GDSSSGATSITIPAG
+1057 GDISSGATSITIPAG

-1130 VNIPDANLRAKIET
+1130 VNIPDANLRANIET

-1438 VTFAITAGGG
+1438 VVFAVTAGGG

-1462 AESTLTLG
+1462 AASTLTLG
-1470 NSAGTNTVR
+1470 TNAGTNTVQVR
-1479 ASAQG
+1479 VQG
-1484 IAQSETFTAEAIT
+1484 IAQAATFTAEAT
-1497 TDTAVGEGTEVTT
+1497 TTNTAVGEGTEVTT
-1510 YNVGDTIPL
+1510 YNVDDAIPL

-1556 AVTQGTIEVTTSAVA
+1556 AISQGTIEVTTSAVA

-1580 GASTTLSV
+1580 GVSTTLSV

-1608 NEVLTYTLGGTDAA
+1608 NDVLTYTLGGTDAA
-1622 AFAIERATGQLK
+1622 AFAIDSTTGQVQ

-1639 DYETMSSYSVVV
+1639 DYETTSSYSVVV

-1674 LIPVCDRTPQV
+1674 LIPVCDRTPQM

-2166 IGTLPRPPTNHSGYE
+2166 IGTLPRPPTNHSGYA
-2181 LVKSADLPLEVISAT
+2181 LVKSADLPLEVIGAT

-2229 EMATLTSLSAQDASI
+2229 EMATLTSLAAQDASI

-2291 SHVAALTNLTD
+2291 SHVAALTNLTH

-2313 SAVAALTQLT
+2313 SAVAALTNLT

-2759 TINVTDLDESLIP
+2759 TIDVTDLDESLIP
-2772 VCDRTPQV
+2772 VCDRTPQM

-2809 FLDGQGITTLQA
+2809 FLNGQ
-2821 GDFEDLTS
+2821 S
-2829 LTELRLYDN
+2829 
-2838 QLTALPADLFD
+2838 LTAL
-2849 GLTVLTTLYLN
+2849 
-2860 GNQLSALPD
+2860 
-2869 GLFDGLSSLT
+2869 
-2879 TLYLYGNAVDPL
+2879 
-2891 PLTVSLEK
+2891 K
-2899 VGTDQVKAVAPTGAP
+2899 
-2914 FDMVLSLTVTN
+2914 
-2925 GSISGGATTI
+2925 
-2935 TIPAGSLESESLT
+2935 
-2948 VVRTSGTTAAVTVDI
+2948 
-2963 GTLPG
+2963 
-2968 LPTNHDGYALV
+2968 
-2979 KSTDLPLVFNV
+2979 
-2990 SDIGEVEESIV
+2990 
-3001 QEPDS
+3001 
-3006 PEQPEEVGEPRTVRL
+3006 
-3021 FYFLP
+3021 
-3026 NDRTY
+3026 
-3031 RAEVVEAMKT
+3031 
-3041 GILEVQSFYAEQ
+3041 
-3053 METHGYGNKTF
+3053 
-3064 QIETDDQ
+3064 
-3071 GDLIVHHVDGDY
+3071 
-3083 PESYY
+3083 
-3088 ISRHYFT
+3088 
-3095 QGEINRAYDN
+3095 
-3105 SANVILIV
+3105 
-3113 MDASRSSTIL
+3113 
-3123 GHAYPPSKESGK
+3123 
-3135 VTLYEEW
+3135 
-3142 DWSTAAHELG
+3142 
-3152 HAFDLRHDFRFNDYI
+3152 
-3167 MSYGSSGRNSLS
+3167 
-3179 ACAAQF
+3179 
-3185 LAVNPYFD
+3185 
-3193 SDIPLENE
+3193 
-3201 SPPTVELISS
+3201 
-3211 ATYPFGSVSVS
+3211 
-3222 VQLRV
+3222 
-3227 RDDDGLHQVILLSQ
+3227 
-3241 PRDPLHPPSPAVREC
+3241 
-3256 RGLAGETDTVV
+3256 
-3267 EFNFAWRFD
+3267 
-3276 AAVNQHSIYVVA
+3276 
-3288 VDTNGNSK
+3288 
-3296 QVPFILESEPPPQL
+3296 
-3310 PPGTA
+3310 
-3315 ITPVCDRTPQVRDA
+3315 
-3329 ILDNI
+3329 
-3334 SGISDCAQVTE
+3334 
-3345 THLVAILGLNLQN
+3345 
-3358 RNITALKAGDFD
+3358 
-3370 GLISLTWLW
+3370 
-3379 LQGNQLSSLPAG
+3379 
-3391 LFDHLDALTTLW
+3391 
-3403 LQGNQLSSLP
+3403 
-3413 AGLFDHLDALTYL
+3413 
-3426 NLQGN
+3426 
-3431 QLSSL
+3431 
-3436 PAGLF
+3436 
-3441 DGLTALEELF
+3441 
-3451 LSGNQLTGLPEGLFG
+3451 
-3466 GLSSLTRLW
+3466 
-3475 LYGNSVDPLPLT
+3475 
-3487 VSLEKVG
+3487 
-3494 ADQVKAIA
+3494 
-3502 PTGAPFEIVLPL
+3502 
-3514 TVTNGS
+3514 
-3520 ISGGATTLTI
+3520 
-3530 SKGSVES
+3530 
-3537 TPLTVTRTSGTTAAV
+3537 
-3552 TVDVGTLPGLPSN
+3552 
-3565 RHLGYALVKSTN
+3565 
-3577 LPLEVFSLLAGG
+3577 
-3589 ICDRTPQVR
+3589 
-3598 DAIVAVVPGVST
+3598 
-3610 CGEVTKAHLT
+3610 
-3620 SDITSLFL
+3620 
-3628 NGQGITTLQ
+3628 

-3661 ADLFDGLGALTTLYL
+3661 ADLFDGLSALTMLYL
-3676 NGNQLTTLPDGL
+3676 NGNQLSTLPDGL
-3688 FGGLSS
+3688 FDGLTG
-3694 LTTLYLYGNSV
+3694 LATLYLYGNTV
-3705 DPLSLTVSLEKVGAD
+3705 DPLPLTVSLEKVGTD
-3720 QVKAVAPSGAPFDMV
+3720 QVKAVAPAGAPFDLV
-3735 LPLTVANGDISGGAT
+3735 LPLTVTNGSLSGGAT

-3769 PSTTAAVT
+3769 SGTTAAVT

-3830 IETALGKKTSGD
+3830 IETVLGKKTSGD

-3876 LQLWDNEIAA
+3876 LQLWDNEIAD

-3938 NLTHLDLRENSV
+3938 NLTHLGLRENSV

-3974 IAAVASLTKL
+3974 IAAVANLTNL
-3984 EWLDAPNNSISDMA
+3984 VWLDAPNNSISDMA
-3998 VVANLTN
+3998 AVTNLTN
-4005 LTSLNLSGNSIAD
+4005 LTSLTMSGNSITD
-4018 LSAVTGLTNLL
+4018 LSAVAGLTNLL
-4029 ELILAENA
+4029 ELYLAENA

-4051 ADTEIDVQGN
+4051 ADNEIDVLGN

-4071 IPALQARSVYIDF
+4071 IPALQARSVFIDF
-4084 DNRTPTTLVKISGD
+4084 DNRTPTTLVKVSGD
-4098 SQQGAPST
+4098 SQQGTSGT

-4118 GESAAFAGV
+4118 ANSVAFAGV
-4127 PVTFAITGGG
+4127 PVAFAVTAGG

-4144 TATDANGQA
+4144 TATDANGRAQ
-4153 ASTLTLGN
+4153 STLTLGN

-4168 QVSVQGIAQ
+4168 GASAQGISQTA
-4177 SETFTAE
+4177 TFTAE

-4213 TTITV
+4213 TTLTV

-4233 RLTISGTATRDA
+4233 RLTISGTATRDV
-4245 DYSVTVLPLTIP
+4245 DYSATVLPLTIP

-4280 ETVIITATTTSGL
+4280 ETVIFTATTTSGL

-4324 RDAIVAAASVS
+4324 RDAIVA
-4335 TCAEVTQAQLSSG
+4335 T
-4348 VTSLFLSD
+4348 
-4356 QDITALQA
+4356 
-4364 GDFAGLT
+4364 
-4371 SLTELRLYDNQLST
+4371 
-4385 LPEGLFDGL
+4385 
-4394 TALTTLYLNGNQL
+4394 
-4407 SALPEGLFDGLSALT
+4407 
-4422 TLYLYGNS
+4422 
-4430 VDPLSLTVSLEKV
+4430 
-4443 GADQVKA
+4443 
-4450 TAPTGAPFEIVL
+4450 
-4462 PLSVANGSISGGA
+4462 
-4475 TTITIPAG
+4475 
-4483 SLESQPLTVTRT
+4483 
-4495 SGTTAAVTMDIGTLP
+4495 
-4510 GLPANHSGYTL
+4510 
-4521 AKSADLPLEMFSLL
+4521 
-4535 AGGICDRTPQVQTA
+4535 
-4549 ILALL
+4549 
-4554 PDVSTCSEVTETQL
+4554 
-4568 SSGITSLSLNDQGI
+4568 
-4582 TALQAD
+4582 
-4588 DFAGLTSLAELR
+4588 
-4600 LYGNQLSTLPDGLFN
+4600 
-4615 GLSSLTTLYLNGNQL
+4615 
-4630 STLPDGLFNGL
+4630 
-4641 SSLTTLYLYGNSVDP
+4641 
-4656 LPLTVS
+4656 
-4662 LEKVGADQVKA
+4662 
-4673 VAPSGA
+4673 
-4679 PFEMVLPLSIANGSI
+4679 
-4694 SGGATT
+4694 
-4700 ITIPAGSVESQPL
+4700 
-4713 TVTRTPGTSAAVTVD
+4713 
-4728 FGTLPG
+4728 
-4734 LPANHSGYAL
+4734 
-4744 GKSADLPLEI
+4744 
-4754 FRLLTGGICDRTAQV
+4754 
-4769 QTAIV
+4769 
-4774 AAVPSVST
+4774 VPSVSD
-4782 CDNVTAAHLA
+4782 CNDVTEAHLA
-4792 TITSLNVD
+4792 AITSLNLA

-4809 GDFDGLSALTT
+4809 GDFDGLSSLTELYLT
-4820 LNLSGNQLSSLPAGI
+4820 NNQLTSLPEGV
-4835 FDKLNAL
+4835 FN
-4842 KELHLGRN
+4842 G
-4850 QLSSLPAGIFDN
+4850 
-4862 LNALTALNLSANQL
+4862 LTALTGLS
-4876 SSLPAGIFDN
+4876 
-4886 LNALTRLYLAAN
+4886 LAAN
-4898 QLSSLPTGIFANLNT
+4898 QLTSLPESVFSGLTALTTLGLSRNQLTSLPESVFSGLTALTTLGLSRNQLTSLPEGVFSGLTALTWLELHANQ
-4913 LTGLDLGINSVNPLP
+4913 LTSLPEGVFSGLTALTRLRLGGNAVNQLP
-4928 LTVSLEKVGEG
+4928 LTVSLEKVGTT

-4944 VPAGAPFD
+4944 VHTGAPFT
-4952 IALPLTVVDGT
+4952 IVLPLSVANGT
-4963 ITGGAN
+4963 IDGGATT
-4969 SITIRA
+4969 ITIPI
-4975 GRVESDVFTV
+4975 GSVESESLTV
-4985 TRTPGTTSIVTVNIG
+4985 SRTSGTTAAVTVDIG
-5000 ILPGLPANH
+5000 TLPGLPTAQDNAGRFH
-5009 LGYALVKSADLPL
+5009 QGYALVKSSDLPL
-5022 EVISSP
+5022 KI
-5028 ANTAPAF
+5028 F
-5035 TDGTS
+5035 
-5040 TTRTVAENTA
+5040 
-5050 NGVLIGTAIAA
+5050 
-5061 TDADNDVLTYTLGGT
+5061 
-5076 DAASFDIERA
+5076 
-5086 TGQLKTSA
+5086 
-5094 ALDYE
+5094 
-5099 TKSSYSVV
+5099 
-5107 VTVSDGSLTDTINV
+5107 SDL
-5121 TINVTDIAEQPA
+5121 
-5133 AVDRTAFESST
+5133 
-5144 PSGYTQVTL
+5144 
-5153 SKTGTVWGVPT
+5153 
-5164 QYASGSDVGTLAFI
+5164 
-5178 VLGTLKGCSFANAEA
+5178 
-5193 DRPSKVYIKTQD
+5193 
-5205 LGQLNSFGS
+5205 
-5214 ATACG
+5214 
-5219 TTTSNA
+5219 
-5225 SSSFDGVRITHLRFF
+5225 
-5240 DESSA
+5240 
-5245 SNVKEA
+5245 
-5251 VYNAATGQIEIPG
+5251 
-5264 ESIVQQPEQS
+5264 
-5274 EEPVNV
+5274 
-5280 TLSISTAS
+5280 
-5288 PLTEETLDESVV
+5288 
-5300 TLTLSGGAYE
+5300 
-5310 SSRSRIRDAV
+5310 
-5320 TVSGID
+5320 
-5326 GVTVRRTDVA
+5326 
-5336 RVSDTVVTVE
+5336 
-5346 LTFDG
+5346 
-5351 TDFDTDAT
+5351 
-5359 LTFIVG
+5359 
-5365 AGAIADYDGA
+5365 
-5375 SFIKQIV
+5375 
-5382 VTATAESEE
+5382 
-5391 AGDSGDQ
+5391 
-5398 QPEQPD
+5398 
-5404 QPDAAVDRTAFESST
+5404 
-5419 PSGYTE
+5419 
-5425 VTVRKT
+5425 
-5431 GTVWG
+5431 
-5436 VPTQFTE
+5436 
-5443 DSSVGTL
+5443 
-5450 AFMVLGKLKGCSF
+5450 
-5463 ANAEAARPSKVYIKT
+5463 
-5478 QDLGSQSNYVSE
+5478 
-5490 TVCGITTRSY
+5490 
-5500 SSSWDG
+5500 
-5506 VRITH
+5506 
-5511 LHFFDESSTPN
+5511 
-5522 IKEAVYNAATG
+5522 
-5533 QIEIPG
+5533 
-5539 ESIVQQPEQAEEPEQ
+5539 
-5554 PEAGGLTARF
+5554 AGG
-5564 EGMPTSHD
+5564 
-5572 GSAFTFELHFSEQI
+5572 
-5586 EISYVNVQDDLL
+5586 
-5598 DVTGGTVTGARRLQA
+5598 
-5613 GSNLGWQITIEPDAN
+5613 NL
-5628 ADVFIVLSPT
+5628 
-5638 DDCEADGAVCTAD
+5638 
-5651 GQPLS
+5651 
-5656 NVLAAIVPGAEQSDE
+5656 
-5671 PSEGPTITAST
+5671 
-5682 AAPLTEATLHE
+5682 
-5693 SVVTLT
+5693 
-5699 LSSGAYESSRSR
+5699 
-5711 IRGAVTVSGI
+5711 
-5721 AGVTVRRL
+5721 
-5729 DVDRVSDT
+5729 
-5737 VVTVELTFDGT
+5737 
-5748 NFDTDT
+5748 
-5754 TLTFI
+5754 
-5759 IGADAIAEYDGSSLT
+5759 
-5774 AQIAVAASTESEAT
+5774 
-5788 EDDGDQQPDSPE
+5788 
-5800 QPEEAVLLT
+5800 
-5809 ARFEAL
+5809 
-5815 PAAHDG
+5815 
-5821 SEFVFELHF
+5821 
-5830 SEEIKISRALAVSD
+5830 
-5844 TVLEVTGGTATRA
+5844 
-5857 RRLQPPS
+5857 
-5864 NLGWRI
+5864 
-5870 TIEPDTT
+5870 
-5877 NAAVSIVLPPTTD
+5877 
-5890 CDAVGA
+5890 
-5896 VCTED
+5896 
-5901 GRPLANELTA
+5901 
-5911 IVPGLLTARFAALP
+5911 
-5925 AMHDGSEF
+5925 
-5933 TFELHFSEE
+5933 
-5942 IKISRALAVSDTV
+5942 
-5955 LEVTGG
+5955 
-5961 TATRARRLQ
+5961 
-5970 PPSNLGWRITIEPES
+5970 
-5985 NAAVTIVLPT
+5985 
-5995 TTDCDA
+5995 
-6001 VGAVCTEDGRPL
+6001 
-6013 ANELTATVP
+6013 
-6022 GPGLL
+6022 
-6027 TARFEDMPAAHDGSE
+6027 
-6042 FTFELH
+6042 
-6048 FSEEIKISFKT
+6048 
-6059 LRDTTLDV
+6059 
-6067 TGGVVKG
+6067 
-6074 ARRLQAGS
+6074 
-6082 NLGWKITIEPD
+6082 
-6093 SDAEVLIV
+6093 
-6101 LPPTDDCEAA
+6101 
-6111 GAICTGD
+6111 
-6118 GRPLSN
+6118 
-6124 ELTATVLGPAAKT
+6124 
-6137 VVAPRTFGLDANYP
+6137 
-6151 NPFNAQTQLVYTLP
+6151 
-6165 VAGPVELAIYNVMGQ
+6165 
-6180 RVRTLVQGMQ
+6180 
-6190 AAGRYQL
+6190 
-6197 AWDGRSDS
+6197 
-6205 GSSLA
+6205 
-6210 SGVYLSRLV
+6210 
-6219 SAQGVQVRRL
+6219 
-6229 LLLK
+6229 

>member
-1 MPDGLF
+1 M
-7 DHLTALEGLYLYD
+7 
-20 NQLSSLPTG
+20 
-29 LFDNLTALQQ
+29 
-39 LFLNGNQLS
+39 
-48 ALPDGLFGNLTALE
+48 
-62 GLYLYDNQLSSLPA
+62 
-76 GLFGNLTNLPELYL
+76 
-90 HDNQLSS
+90 
-97 LPAGLFGNLTNPTY
+97 
-111 IELGNNQLSSLPAG
+111 
-125 LFGNPTELFLALSN
+125 
-139 NQLSSLPAGLF
+139 
-150 GNLTNLTYLN
+150 
-160 LTDNLINPLPL
+160 
-171 TVSLEKVAE
+171 
-180 GQFKAVAPSG
+180 
-190 APFEMVLPLTVANG
+190 
-204 NISGGA
+204 
-210 TTITIPAG
+210 
-218 SLESELLTVTRT
+218 
-230 PGTTFAV
+230 
-237 TVDIGTLPGL
+237 
-247 PADHSG
+247 
-253 YTLVKSTDLPLVL
+253 
-266 TEGNTPNESVLTLTV
+266 
-281 GAGPGA
+281 
-287 ALRGY
+287 
-292 NPHSVP
+292 
-298 DWNFGSL
+298 
-305 SSRTFVLNGV
+305 
-315 SYTLYRLYYNVAG
+315 
-328 KRLDFQ
+328 
-334 TSPMLRG
+334 
-341 YELHLDSHLLRSFS
+341 
-355 ALDYNLHQ
+355 
-363 WNNVDLNWSVGQQV
+363 
-377 QVRVVETTPI
+377 
-387 PPGAPT
+387 
-393 NFTATP
+393 
-399 GYEKVTLSWEP
+399 
-410 PTNADPTTLPVTEY
+410 
-424 EFRVSDDGGNT
+424 
-435 WNPDWDIISS
+435 
-445 SRSGQSNRTSCT
+445 
-457 IGDRDHN
+457 
-464 PNVDDI
+464 
-470 IDINLTNGTSYTFEI
+470 
-485 RARGGDGSGDAAHIT
+485 
-500 AIPGGVIPVC
+500 
-510 DRTPQVR
+510 
-517 DAILGEISNIS
+517 
-528 DCALVTEAHLAT
+528 
-540 ITRLSLDGQ
+540 
-549 RFTALKAGDF
+549 
-559 DGLTALTTLI
+559 
-569 LSNTPLSSLPAGIF
+569 
-583 DNLTA
+583 
-588 LTSLNLSQ
+588 
-596 NDLSSLPADIFD
+596 
-608 NLNALTSL
+608 
-616 YLSQNDLS
+616 
-624 SLPAGI
+624 
-630 FDNLNALTTLD
+630 
-641 LGETQLSSLP
+641 
-651 AGVFDNLTALTRI
+651 
-664 ELDQNQLSSLP
+664 
-675 AGVFDNLTALTFL
+675 
-688 NLFNNQLSTLP
+688 
-699 AGVFSGLSSL
+699 
-709 TSLYLN
+709 
-715 GNALTSLPEGIFDG
+715 
-729 LTELRDLHLSDNA
+729 
-742 LTSLPAGIFDGLAE
+742 
-756 LRLIWLSGNALTS
+756 
-769 LPAGVF
+769 
-775 DGLTEPLIEL
+775 
-785 VLSDNAVNP
+785 
-794 LPLTVSLE
+794 
-802 KVGANQFKAVAP
+802 
-814 SGVPF
+814 
-819 DIVLPLTLTNG
+819 
-830 SITGGAST
+830 
-838 LTIPVGSVESE
+838 
-849 TLTVTRT
+849 
-856 PGTTFAVT
+856 
-864 VNIGDPLPVL
+864 
-874 SGRHQGYALVKSSD
+874 
-888 LPLEIF
+888 
-894 SLLAGGIC
+894 
-902 DRTPQVQTAILGALQ
+902 
-917 LQNPSPN
+917 
-924 TCGEVTETHLATGIT
+924 
-939 SLFLNGQSI
+939 
-948 TALQAS
+948 
-954 DFAGLTSLTELRLY
+954 
-968 DNQLTTLPADL
+968 
-979 FDGLTALTTLYL
+979 
-991 NGNQLSA
+991 
-998 LPEGLFDGLASLTT
+998 
-1012 LYLYGNSVDPLLLT
+1012 
-1026 VSLEKVGTD
+1026 
-1035 QVKAVAP
+1035 
-1042 AGAPFEIVLPLTVAN
+1042 
-1057 GDSSSGATSITIPAG
+1057 
-1072 SLESQPLT
+1072 
-1080 VVRTSGTTAA
+1080 
-1090 VTVDIG
+1090 
-1096 TLPGLPANHSGY
+1096 
-1108 ALVKS
+1108 
-1113 ADLPLEIISA
+1113 
-1123 TTPNTAT
+1123 
-1130 VNIPDANLRAKIET
+1130 
-1144 ALGKTSGDPIS
+1144 
-1155 PAEMATL
+1155 
-1162 TSLAAQDAS
+1162 
-1171 ISDLTGLET
+1171 
-1180 ATNLTELQL
+1180 
-1189 WDNEIS
+1189 
-1195 DIAAVAGLTNL
+1195 
-1206 TKLYLWG
+1206 
-1213 NAITDISHVAALT
+1213 
-1226 NLTDLRLGENSI
+1226 
-1238 ANISAVAN
+1238 
-1246 LTNLT
+1246 
-1251 HLGLRE
+1251 
-1257 NAVSDIAAV
+1257 
-1266 AGLTKLT
+1266 
-1273 ELRIGDNTISSIAA
+1273 
-1287 VANLTNLEWLDA
+1287 
-1299 PNNRISDIA
+1299 
-1308 AVTNL
+1308 
-1313 TNLTSLTMSGNSITD
+1313 
-1328 LSAVVG
+1328 
-1334 LTNLLELYLAEN
+1334 
-1346 AISDLSPLVANT
+1346 
-1358 GLGANT
+1358 
-1364 EIDVLGNPLDYPSI
+1364 
-1378 YTHIPALQARS
+1378 
-1389 VFIDFDNRTPTTL
+1389 
-1402 VKVSGDSQ
+1402 
-1410 QGTSGTALA
+1410 
-1419 QPFVVEVQDGES
+1419 
-1431 AAFAGVP
+1431 
-1438 VTFAITAGGG
+1438 
-1448 TLSATSTTTDANGQ
+1448 
-1462 AESTLTLG
+1462 
-1470 NSAGTNTVR
+1470 
-1479 ASAQG
+1479 
-1484 IAQSETFTAEAIT
+1484 
-1497 TDTAVGEGTEVTT
+1497 
-1510 YNVGDTIPL
+1510 
-1519 PSGFQTARLT
+1519 
-1529 IGSGR
+1529 
-1534 AVTADNG
+1534 
-1541 TYTCVAAVDCIIANG
+1541 
-1556 AVTQGTIEVTTSAVA
+1556 
-1571 SNNAPEFTD
+1571 
-1580 GASTTLSV
+1580 
-1588 AENTVAGVN
+1588 
-1597 LGAAIAATDAD
+1597 
-1608 NEVLTYTLGGTDAA
+1608 
-1622 AFAIERATGQLK
+1622 
-1634 TSAAL
+1634 
-1639 DYETMSSYSVVV
+1639 
-1651 TVSDGSLTDTIN
+1651 
-1663 VTINVTDLDES
+1663 
-1674 LIPVCDRTPQV
+1674 
-1685 RDAIVAV
+1685 
-1692 VPGVSTCGE
+1692 
-1701 VTKAHLTSDITS
+1701 
-1713 LFLKG
+1713 
-1718 QSITALQ
+1718 
-1725 AGDFDGLNALRV
+1725 
-1737 LNLQDNQLSSLP
+1737 
-1749 EGIFDNLSAL
+1749 
-1759 TWLGLENNQLTTLP
+1759 
-1773 EGIFDGLNSLTT
+1773 
-1785 LGLALNR
+1785 
-1792 LTTLPEGIF
+1792 
-1801 DNLSALTWL
+1801 
-1810 GLASNRLTTLPEGI
+1810 ASNRLTTLPEGI

-1850 GLSSLTSLYLDGNSV
+1850 GLSSLTSLYLDGNAV
-1865 DPLPLTVSLEKV
+1865 NPLPLTVSLEKV

-1998 AEVTAAHL
+1998 AEVTAAQV

-2021 ALQAGDFA
+2021 ALQADDFE

-2203 NIPDANLRAKIE
+2203 NIPDANLRANIE

-2229 EMATLTSLSAQDASI
+2229 EMATLTSLAAQDASI

-2271 VAGLTKLTKLY
+2271 VAGLTNLTKLY

-2313 SAVAALTQLT
+2313 SAVAALTNLT

-2335 AAVAGLT
+2335 AAVVGLT

-2838 QLTALPADLFD
+2838 QLTTLPAGIFD
-2849 GLTVLTTLYLN
+2849 GLTGLTRLYLN
-2860 GNQLSALPD
+2860 DNQLSTLPE

-2914 FDMVLSLTVTN
+2914 FEIVLPLTVTN

-2948 VVRTSGTTAAVTVDI
+2948 VVHTSGTTAAVTVDI
-2963 GTLPG
+2963 GTLPE
-2968 LPTNHDGYALV
+2968 LPTNHNGYALV
-2979 KSTDLPLVFNV
+2979 KSSDLPLVFNV

-3071 GDLIVHHVDGDY
+3071 GDLIVHRVDGDY

-3123 GHAYPPSKESGK
+3123 GHSYPPSKESGK

-3152 HAFDLRHDFRFNDYI
+3152 HAFDLRHDFRSNAYI
-3167 MSYGSSGRNSLS
+3167 MSYGWADRESGQLS
-3179 ACAAQF
+3179 VCAADF

-3241 PRDPLHPPSPAVREC
+3241 PRDPSHPPTPAVREC

-3370 GLISLTWLW
+3370 GLISLTTLW

-3413 AGLFDHLDALTYL
+3413 TGLFDHLDALTTL
-3426 NLQGN
+3426 WLQGN
-3431 QLSSL
+3431 QLTGL
-3436 PAGLF
+3436 PEGLF

-3451 LSGNQLTGLPEGLFG
+3451 LNGNQLSTLPEGLFD
-3466 GLSSLTRLW
+3466 GLTTLTQLR
-3475 LYGNSVDPLPLT
+3475 LYGNSVDPLLLT

-3494 ADQVKAIA
+3494 TDQVKAIA

-3520 ISGGATTLTI
+3520 ISGATSITI
-3530 SKGSVES
+3530 PAGSLES
-3537 TPLTVTRTSGTTAAV
+3537 LPITVTRTPSTTAAV
-3552 TVDVGTLPGLPSN
+3552 TMDMGTLPGLPANHS
-3565 RHLGYALVKSTN
+3565 GYALGKSTD
-3577 LPLEVFSLLAGG
+3577 LPLEIISATTPNTAAVNIPDANLRANIETALGKTSGDPISPAEMATLTSLAAQDASISDLTGLETATNLTELQLWDNEISDIAAVAELTNLTKLYLWGNAIADLSHVAGLTNLTDLRLGENSIANASHVAGLTNLTHLDLRENSVSDMAAVAGLTNLTELRIGDNTISSIAAVASLTKLEWLDAPNNSISDIAVVANLTNLTSLDLSGNSIADLSAVAGLTKLLELYLAENAVSDLSPLVANTGLGADNEIDVQGNLLDYPSIYTHIPALQARSVFIDFDNRTPTTLAKVSGDSQQGTSGTALPDPFVIEVQDGESAAFAGVPVTFAVTAGG
-3589 ICDRTPQVR
+3589 TLSATSTATDANGQAESTLTLGNSAGTNTVRASAQGIAQSETFTAEATTTDTAVGEGTEVTTYNVGDTILLPTGFQTARLTIGSGRAVTADNGTYTCVAAVDCIIANGAVSQGTIEVTTSAVASNNAPEFTDGVSTTLSVAENTVAGVNLGAAIAATDADNEVLTYTLGGTDAAAFAIDSTTGQVQTSAALDYETTSSYSVVVTVSDGSLTDTINVTINVTDLDESLIPVCDRTPQVR

-3661 ADLFDGLGALTTLYL
+3661 AGLFDGLGALTMLYL

-3688 FGGLSS
+3688 FDGLSS
-3694 LTTLYLYGNSV
+3694 LATLYLYGNSV

-3720 QVKAVAPSGAPFDMV
+3720 QVKAVAPSGAPFDLV

-3750 TITIPAGSL
+3750 TITIPAGGV
-3759 ESQPL
+3759 ESQLL
-3764 TVTRT
+3764 TVVRT
-3769 PSTTAAVT
+3769 PGTTAAVT
-3777 MDIGT
+3777 VDIGT
-3782 LPRPP
+3782 LPGLPA
-3787 TNHSGYTL
+3787 NHSGYAL
-3795 VKSADLPLE
+3795 VKSTDLPLE
-3804 VIGATATSTAR
+3804 VIG
-3815 AETAVNIPDANLRAK
+3815 EVAVTLTIPDANLRAK
-3830 IETALGKKTSGD
+3830 IETALGKTSGD
-3842 PISPAEMATLTALS
+3842 PISAAEMATLTALS
-3856 AQDASISD
+3856 AQDAAISD

-3876 LQLWDNEIAA
+3876 LQLWDNNIADMA
-3886 IAAVAGLTKLTK
+3886 VVAGLTNLTK

-3910 HVAALTN
+3910 HVAGLTN

-3928 ANVSAVAALT
+3928 ANVSAVAGLT
-3938 NLTHLDLRENSV
+3938 QLTHLGLRENSV
-3950 SDMAAVAGLTNLT
+3950 SDISAVATLANLT

-3974 IAAVASLTKL
+3974 IAAVANLTKL
-3984 EWLDAPNNSISDMA
+3984 EWLDAPNNSISDIAA
-3998 VVANLTN
+3998 VTN
-4005 LTSLNLSGNSIAD
+4005 LTSLTSLDLSGNSIAD

-4098 SQQGAPST
+4098 SQQGTPST

-4127 PVTFAITGGG
+4127 PVTFAITAGG

-4280 ETVIITATTTSGL
+4280 ETVIFTATTTSGL

-4324 RDAIVAAASVS
+4324 RDAIVGILQLQTPSPS
-4335 TCAEVTQAQLSSG
+4335 TCGEVTEAQVSSG
-4348 VTSLFLSD
+4348 VTSLFLND
-4356 QDITALQA
+4356 QGITALQA

-4371 SLTELRLYDNQLST
+4371 SLTELRLYGNQLST
-4385 LPEGLFDGL
+4385 LPDGLFDGL
-4394 TALTTLYLNGNQL
+4394 SALTTLYLNGNQL
-4407 SALPEGLFDGLSALT
+4407 SALP
-4422 TLYLYGNS
+4422 
-4430 VDPLSLTVSLEKV
+4430 
-4443 GADQVKA
+4443 
-4450 TAPTGAPFEIVL
+4450 
-4462 PLSVANGSISGGA
+4462 
-4475 TTITIPAG
+4475 
-4483 SLESQPLTVTRT
+4483 
-4495 SGTTAAVTMDIGTLP
+4495 
-4510 GLPANHSGYTL
+4510 
-4521 AKSADLPLEMFSLL
+4521 
-4535 AGGICDRTPQVQTA
+4535 
-4549 ILALL
+4549 
-4554 PDVSTCSEVTETQL
+4554 
-4568 SSGITSLSLNDQGI
+4568 
-4582 TALQAD
+4582 
-4588 DFAGLTSLAELR
+4588 
-4600 LYGNQLSTLPDGLFN
+4600 DGLFN
-4615 GLSSLTTLYLNGNQL
+4615 GLSA
-4630 STLPDGLFNGL
+4630 
-4641 SSLTTLYLYGNSVDP
+4641 LTTLYLYGNSVDP

-4679 PFEMVLPLSIANGSI
+4679 PFEMVLPLSVANGSI

-4700 ITIPAGSVESQPL
+4700 ITIPAGSFESQPL
-4713 TVTRTPGTSAAVTVD
+4713 TVTRTPGTAAAVTVD
-4728 FGTLPG
+4728 MGTLPG

-4744 GKSADLPLEI
+4744 GKSADLPLEM
-4754 FRLLTGGICDRTAQV
+4754 FSLLTGGICDRTAQV

-4782 CDNVTAAHLA
+4782 CDEVTQAQLA
-4792 TITSLNVD
+4792 VITSLNVT

-4820 LNLSGNQLSSLPAGI
+4820 LNLTRNQLSSLPAGI

-4850 QLSSLPAGIFDN
+4850 QLSSLPAGIFDK
-4862 LNALTALNLSANQL
+4862 LNALTTLNLSANQL

-4898 QLSSLPTGIFANLNT
+4898 QLSSLPAGIFDKLNT

-4952 IALPLTVVDGT
+4952 IVLPLTVADGT

-4969 SITIRA
+4969 SVTIRA
-4975 GRVESDVFTV
+4975 GRVESDVVTV

-5076 DAASFDIERA
+5076 DAVSFDIERA

-5099 TKSSYSVV
+5099 TKSSYSVAI
-5107 VTVSDGSLTDTINV
+5107 TVSDGNLTDTINV

-5144 PSGYTQVTL
+5144 PAGYTQVTL

-5225 SSSFDGVRITHLRFF
+5225 SSSFDGARITHLRFF
-5240 DESSA
+5240 DESST

-5326 GVTVRRTDVA
+5326 GVTVRRIDVD

-5359 LTFIVG
+5359 LTVIVG
-5365 AGAIADYDGA
+5365 AGAIEDYDGSPFTA
-5375 SFIKQIV
+5375 QIV
-5382 VTATAESEE
+5382 VTATIESEQPD
-5391 AGDSGDQ
+5391 GGQ
-5398 QPEQPD
+5398 PPEQPD
-5404 QPDAAVDRTAFESST
+5404 AATDRMAFESST
-5419 PSGYTE
+5419 PAGYTQ
-5425 VTVRKT
+5425 VTLSKT

-5436 VPTQFTE
+5436 VPTQFTD
-5443 DSSVGTL
+5443 DSAVGTL
-5450 AFMVLGKLKGCSF
+5450 AFMVLGTLKGCSF

-5490 TVCGITTRSY
+5490 TMCGTTTSSY
-5500 SSSWDG
+5500 SSSWAG
-5506 VRITH
+5506 SRITH
-5511 LHFFDESSTPN
+5511 LRFFDESSTPN

-5539 ESIVQQPEQAEEPEQ
+5539 ESIVQQPEQPEEPEQ
-5554 PEAGGLTARF
+5554 SEALGLTARF
-5564 EGMPTSHD
+5564 EGMPASHD
-5572 GSAFTFELHFSEQI
+5572 GSEFQFELHFSE
-5586 EISYVNVQDDLL
+5586 EINISFATVRNDVF

-5613 GSNLGWQITIEPDAN
+5613 GSNLGWKITIEPDSTN
-5628 ADVFIVLSPT
+5628 AEVLIILSPT
-5638 DDCEADGAVCTAD
+5638 DDCEADGAVCTED

-5656 NVLAAIVPGAEQSDE
+5656 NSLVAIVPGAEQSDE

-5682 AAPLTEATLHE
+5682 ASPLTEATLHE

-5699 LSSGAYESSRSR
+5699 LSSGAYESSRST
-5711 IRGAVTVSGI
+5711 IRGAVTVAGI

-5748 NFDTDT
+5748 NFDTDA

-5759 IGADAIAEYDGSSLT
+5759 IGADAIAEYDGSPLT

-5788 EDDGDQQPDSPE
+5788 EDDGDQQPDSSE
-5800 QPEEAVLLT
+5800 QSLT
-5809 ARFEAL
+5809 ARFEDM
-5815 PAAHDG
+5815 PAVHDG
-5821 SEFVFELHF
+5821 SEFTFELHF

-5911 IVPGLLTARFAALP
+5911 SVPGSGLLTARFAALP
-5925 AMHDGSEF
+5925 A
-5933 TFELHFSEE
+5933 
-5942 IKISRALAVSDTV
+5942 
-5955 LEVTGG
+5955 
-5961 TATRARRLQ
+5961 
-5970 PPSNLGWRITIEPES
+5970 
-5985 NAAVTIVLPT
+5985 
-5995 TTDCDA
+5995 
-6001 VGAVCTEDGRPL
+6001 
-6013 ANELTATVP
+6013 
-6022 GPGLL
+6022 
-6027 TARFEDMPAAHDGSE
+6027 AHDGSE
-6042 FTFELH
+6042 FTFEIH
-6048 FSEEIKISFKT
+6048 FSEEIEISFVNM
-6059 LRDTTLDV
+6059 RDDVLDV

-6082 NLGWKITIEPD
+6082 NLGWNITIEPD

-6111 GAICTGD
+6111 GAVCTED

-6124 ELTATVLGPAAKT
+6124 ELTAIVPGLLTARFEAMPAAHDGSEFTFELHFSEKIEISFKTLRDTTLDVTGGVAKKAQRLQAGSNLGWKITIEPESNAEVLIVLPPPTDCEAAGAICTEDGRPLSNELTAIVPGPAAKP

-6165 VAGPVELAIYNVMGQ
+6165 VASPVELAIYNVMGQ

-6190 AAGRYQL
+6190 AAGRYQI

-6219 SAQGVQVRRL
+6219 STQGVQVRRL

>member
-1 MPDGLF
+1 M
-7 DHLTALEGLYLYD
+7 
-20 NQLSSLPTG
+20 
-29 LFDNLTALQQ
+29 
-39 LFLNGNQLS
+39 
-48 ALPDGLFGNLTALE
+48 
-62 GLYLYDNQLSSLPA
+62 
-76 GLFGNLTNLPELYL
+76 
-90 HDNQLSS
+90 
-97 LPAGLFGNLTNPTY
+97 
-111 IELGNNQLSSLPAG
+111 
-125 LFGNPTELFLALSN
+125 
-139 NQLSSLPAGLF
+139 
-150 GNLTNLTYLN
+150 
-160 LTDNLINPLPL
+160 
-171 TVSLEKVAE
+171 
-180 GQFKAVAPSG
+180 
-190 APFEMVLPLTVANG
+190 
-204 NISGGA
+204 
-210 TTITIPAG
+210 
-218 SLESELLTVTRT
+218 
-230 PGTTFAV
+230 
-237 TVDIGTLPGL
+237 
-247 PADHSG
+247 
-253 YTLVKSTDLPLVL
+253 
-266 TEGNTPNESVLTLTV
+266 
-281 GAGPGA
+281 
-287 ALRGY
+287 
-292 NPHSVP
+292 
-298 DWNFGSL
+298 
-305 SSRTFVLNGV
+305 
-315 SYTLYRLYYNVAG
+315 
-328 KRLDFQ
+328 
-334 TSPMLRG
+334 
-341 YELHLDSHLLRSFS
+341 
-355 ALDYNLHQ
+355 
-363 WNNVDLNWSVGQQV
+363 
-377 QVRVVETTPI
+377 
-387 PPGAPT
+387 
-393 NFTATP
+393 
-399 GYEKVTLSWEP
+399 
-410 PTNADPTTLPVTEY
+410 
-424 EFRVSDDGGNT
+424 
-435 WNPDWDIISS
+435 
-445 SRSGQSNRTSCT
+445 
-457 IGDRDHN
+457 
-464 PNVDDI
+464 
-470 IDINLTNGTSYTFEI
+470 
-485 RARGGDGSGDAAHIT
+485 
-500 AIPGGVIPVC
+500 
-510 DRTPQVR
+510 
-517 DAILGEISNIS
+517 
-528 DCALVTEAHLAT
+528 
-540 ITRLSLDGQ
+540 
-549 RFTALKAGDF
+549 
-559 DGLTALTTLI
+559 
-569 LSNTPLSSLPAGIF
+569 
-583 DNLTA
+583 
-588 LTSLNLSQ
+588 
-596 NDLSSLPADIFD
+596 
-608 NLNALTSL
+608 
-616 YLSQNDLS
+616 
-624 SLPAGI
+624 
-630 FDNLNALTTLD
+630 
-641 LGETQLSSLP
+641 
-651 AGVFDNLTALTRI
+651 
-664 ELDQNQLSSLP
+664 
-675 AGVFDNLTALTFL
+675 
-688 NLFNNQLSTLP
+688 
-699 AGVFSGLSSL
+699 
-709 TSLYLN
+709 
-715 GNALTSLPEGIFDG
+715 
-729 LTELRDLHLSDNA
+729 
-742 LTSLPAGIFDGLAE
+742 
-756 LRLIWLSGNALTS
+756 
-769 LPAGVF
+769 
-775 DGLTEPLIEL
+775 
-785 VLSDNAVNP
+785 
-794 LPLTVSLE
+794 
-802 KVGANQFKAVAP
+802 
-814 SGVPF
+814 
-819 DIVLPLTLTNG
+819 
-830 SITGGAST
+830 
-838 LTIPVGSVESE
+838 
-849 TLTVTRT
+849 
-856 PGTTFAVT
+856 
-864 VNIGDPLPVL
+864 
-874 SGRHQGYALVKSSD
+874 
-888 LPLEIF
+888 
-894 SLLAGGIC
+894 
-902 DRTPQVQTAILGALQ
+902 
-917 LQNPSPN
+917 
-924 TCGEVTETHLATGIT
+924 
-939 SLFLNGQSI
+939 
-948 TALQAS
+948 
-954 DFAGLTSLTELRLY
+954 TELRLY

-991 NGNQLSA
+991 NGNQLST
-998 LPEGLFDGLASLTT
+998 LPEGLFDGLSSLTT
-1012 LYLYGNSVDPLLLT
+1012 LYLYGNSVDPLPLT
-1026 VSLEKVGTD
+1026 VSLEKVGAD

-1042 AGAPFEIVLPLTVAN
+1042 AGAPFDLVLPLTVTN
-1057 GDSSSGATSITIPAG
+1057 GSISGGATTITIPAG

-1080 VVRTSGTTAA
+1080 VTRTPSTTAA
-1090 VTVDIG
+1090 VTMDIG
-1096 TLPGLPANHSGY
+1096 TLPRPPTNHSGY
-1108 ALVKS
+1108 TLVKS

-1195 DIAAVAGLTNL
+1195 DIAAVAGLTKL

-1328 LSAVVG
+1328 LSAVAG

-1346 AISDLSPLVANT
+1346 AVSDLSPLVANT
-1358 GLGANT
+1358 GLGADT
-1364 EIDVLGNPLDYPSI
+1364 EIDVQGNPLDYPSI

-1438 VTFAITAGGG
+1438 VVFAVTAGGG

-1462 AESTLTLG
+1462 AASTLTLG
-1470 NSAGTNTVR
+1470 NSAGTNTVQV
-1479 ASAQG
+1479 SVQG
-1484 IAQSETFTAEAIT
+1484 IAQSETFTAEATT
-1497 TDTAVGEGTEVTT
+1497 TDTAVDEGTEVTT

-1519 PSGFQTARLT
+1519 PTGFQTARLT

-1556 AVTQGTIEVTTSAVA
+1556 AVSQGAIEVTTSAVA

-1580 GASTTLSV
+1580 GVSTTLSV

-1622 AFAIERATGQLK
+1622 AFAIDSTTGQLQ

-1639 DYETMSSYSVVV
+1639 DYETKSSYSVVV

-1718 QSITALQ
+1718 QSITNLQ

-1824 FDNLNA
+1824 SDNLNA

-1850 GLSSLTSLYLDGNSV
+1850 GLSSLTSLYLDGNAV
-1865 DPLPLTVSLEKV
+1865 NPLPLTVSLEKV

-2021 ALQAGDFA
+2021 ALQADDFE

-2203 NIPDANLRAKIE
+2203 NIPDANLRANIE

-2229 EMATLTSLSAQDASI
+2229 EMATLTSLAAQDASI

-2271 VAGLTKLTKLY
+2271 VAGLTNLTKLY

-2313 SAVAALTQLT
+2313 SAVAALTNLT

-2914 FDMVLSLTVTN
+2914 FEIVLPLTVTN

-2948 VVRTSGTTAAVTVDI
+2948 VVHTSGTTAAVTVDI
-2963 GTLPG
+2963 GTLPE
-2968 LPTNHDGYALV
+2968 LPTNHNGYALV
-2979 KSTDLPLVFNV
+2979 KSSDLPLVFNV

-3071 GDLIVHHVDGDY
+3071 GDLIVHRVDGDY

-3088 ISRHYFT
+3088 ISRHYLT

-3113 MDASRSSTIL
+3113 MDASRSSTIM
-3123 GHAYPPSKESGK
+3123 GHSYPPSKESGK

-3241 PRDPLHPPSPAVREC
+3241 PRDPSHPPTPAVREC

-3391 LFDHLDALTTLW
+3391 LFDHLDALTMLW

-3413 AGLFDHLDALTYL
+3413 TGLFDHLDALTTL
-3426 NLQGN
+3426 WLPGN
-3431 QLSSL
+3431 QLTGL
-3436 PAGLF
+3436 PEGLF

-3451 LSGNQLTGLPEGLFG
+3451 LNGNQLSTLPEGLFD
-3466 GLSSLTRLW
+3466 GLTTLTQLR
-3475 LYGNSVDPLPLT
+3475 LYGNSVDPLLLT

-3494 ADQVKAIA
+3494 TDQVKAIA

-3520 ISGGATTLTI
+3520 ISGATSITI
-3530 SKGSVES
+3530 PAGSLES
-3537 TPLTVTRTSGTTAAV
+3537 LPITVTRTPSTTAAV
-3552 TVDVGTLPGLPSN
+3552 TMDMGTLPGLPANHS
-3565 RHLGYALVKSTN
+3565 GYALGKSTD
-3577 LPLEVFSLLAGG
+3577 LPLEIIGATTPNTAAVNIPDANLRAKIETALGKTSGDPISAAEMATLTALSAQDASISDLTGLETATNLTELQLWDNNIADIAAVAGLTNLTKLYLWGNAITDLSHVAGLTNLTDLRLGENSIANASHVAGLTNLTHLDLRENSVSDMAAVAGLTNLTELRIGDNTISSIAAVASLTKLEWLDAPNNSISDIAVVANLTNLTSLDLSGNSISDLSAVAGLTKLLELYLAENAVSDLSPLVANTGLGADNEIDVQGNPLDYPSIYTHIPALQARSVFIDFDNRTPTTLVKVSGDSQQGTSGTALAQPFVVEVQDGESAAFTGVPVTFAITAGG
-3589 ICDRTPQVR
+3589 GTLSATSTTTDANGQAESTLTLGNSAGTNTVRASAQGIAQSETFTAEAITTDTAVGEGTEVTTYNVGDAIPLPSGFQTARLTIGSGRAVTADNGTYTCVAAVDCIIANGAVTQGTIEVTTSAVASNNAPEFTDGVSTTLSVAENTVAGVNLGAAIAATDADNEVLTYTLGGTDAAAFAIDSTTGQVQTSAALDYETTSSYSVVVTVSDGSLTDTINVTINVTDLDESLIPVCDRTPQVR

-3676 NGNQLTTLPDGL
+3676 NGNQLSSLPDGL
-3688 FGGLSS
+3688 FDGLSS
-3694 LTTLYLYGNSV
+3694 LATLYLYGNSV

-3720 QVKAVAPSGAPFDMV
+3720 QVKAVAPV
-3735 LPLTVANGDISGGAT
+3735 RCTV
-3750 TITIPAGSL
+3750 
-3759 ESQPL
+3759 
-3764 TVTRT
+3764 
-3769 PSTTAAVT
+3769 
-3777 MDIGT
+3777 
-3782 LPRPP
+3782 
-3787 TNHSGYTL
+3787 
-3795 VKSADLPLE
+3795 
-3804 VIGATATSTAR
+3804 
-3815 AETAVNIPDANLRAK
+3815 
-3830 IETALGKKTSGD
+3830 
-3842 PISPAEMATLTALS
+3842 
-3856 AQDASISD
+3856 
-3864 LTGLETATNLTE
+3864 
-3876 LQLWDNEIAA
+3876 
-3886 IAAVAGLTKLTK
+3886 
-3898 LYLWGNA
+3898 
-3905 ITDIS
+3905 
-3910 HVAALTN
+3910 
-3917 LTDLRLGENSI
+3917 
-3928 ANVSAVAALT
+3928 
-3938 NLTHLDLRENSV
+3938 
-3950 SDMAAVAGLTNLT
+3950 
-3963 ELRIGDNTISS
+3963 
-3974 IAAVASLTKL
+3974 
-3984 EWLDAPNNSISDMA
+3984 
-3998 VVANLTN
+3998 
-4005 LTSLNLSGNSIAD
+4005 
-4018 LSAVTGLTNLL
+4018 
-4029 ELILAENA
+4029 
-4037 VSDLSPLVANTGLG
+4037 
-4051 ADTEIDVQGN
+4051 
-4061 PLDYPSIYTH
+4061 
-4071 IPALQARSVYIDF
+4071 
-4084 DNRTPTTLVKISGD
+4084 
-4098 SQQGAPST
+4098 
-4106 ALAQP
+4106 
-4111 FVVEVQD
+4111 
-4118 GESAAFAGV
+4118 
-4127 PVTFAITGGG
+4127 
-4137 GTLSATS
+4137 
-4144 TATDANGQA
+4144 
-4153 ASTLTLGN
+4153 
-4161 SAGTNTV
+4161 
-4168 QVSVQGIAQ
+4168 
-4177 SETFTAE
+4177 
-4184 ATTTNTAVDE
+4184 
-4194 STAVTLE
+4194 
-4201 LSPTEVA
+4201 
-4208 EDAGA
+4208 
-4213 TTITV
+4213 
-4218 TGTLNGAAL
+4218 
-4227 TTATDV
+4227 
-4233 RLTISGTATRDA
+4233 
-4245 DYSVTVLPLTIP
+4245 
-4257 AGSVSGTAT
+4257 
-4266 LTLSLV
+4266 
-4272 DDSVDEDD
+4272 
-4280 ETVIITATTTSGL
+4280 
-4293 TLSPSS
+4293 
-4299 LTVTITDNDTV
+4299 
-4310 VSAETTVCDRTPQV
+4310 
-4324 RDAIVAAASVS
+4324 
-4335 TCAEVTQAQLSSG
+4335 
-4348 VTSLFLSD
+4348 
-4356 QDITALQA
+4356 
-4364 GDFAGLT
+4364 
-4371 SLTELRLYDNQLST
+4371 
-4385 LPEGLFDGL
+4385 
-4394 TALTTLYLNGNQL
+4394 
-4407 SALPEGLFDGLSALT
+4407 
-4422 TLYLYGNS
+4422 
-4430 VDPLSLTVSLEKV
+4430 
-4443 GADQVKA
+4443 
-4450 TAPTGAPFEIVL
+4450 
-4462 PLSVANGSISGGA
+4462 
-4475 TTITIPAG
+4475 
-4483 SLESQPLTVTRT
+4483 
-4495 SGTTAAVTMDIGTLP
+4495 
-4510 GLPANHSGYTL
+4510 
-4521 AKSADLPLEMFSLL
+4521 
-4535 AGGICDRTPQVQTA
+4535 
-4549 ILALL
+4549 
-4554 PDVSTCSEVTETQL
+4554 
-4568 SSGITSLSLNDQGI
+4568 
-4582 TALQAD
+4582 
-4588 DFAGLTSLAELR
+4588 
-4600 LYGNQLSTLPDGLFN
+4600 
-4615 GLSSLTTLYLNGNQL
+4615 
-4630 STLPDGLFNGL
+4630 
-4641 SSLTTLYLYGNSVDP
+4641 
-4656 LPLTVS
+4656 
-4662 LEKVGADQVKA
+4662 
-4673 VAPSGA
+4673 
-4679 PFEMVLPLSIANGSI
+4679 
-4694 SGGATT
+4694 
-4700 ITIPAGSVESQPL
+4700 
-4713 TVTRTPGTSAAVTVD
+4713 
-4728 FGTLPG
+4728 
-4734 LPANHSGYAL
+4734 
-4744 GKSADLPLEI
+4744 
-4754 FRLLTGGICDRTAQV
+4754 
-4769 QTAIV
+4769 
-4774 AAVPSVST
+4774 
-4782 CDNVTAAHLA
+4782 
-4792 TITSLNVD
+4792 
-4800 DKSISSLKV
+4800 
-4809 GDFDGLSALTT
+4809 
-4820 LNLSGNQLSSLPAGI
+4820 
-4835 FDKLNAL
+4835 
-4842 KELHLGRN
+4842 
-4850 QLSSLPAGIFDN
+4850 
-4862 LNALTALNLSANQL
+4862 
-4876 SSLPAGIFDN
+4876 
-4886 LNALTRLYLAAN
+4886 
-4898 QLSSLPTGIFANLNT
+4898 
-4913 LTGLDLGINSVNPLP
+4913 
-4928 LTVSLEKVGEG
+4928 
-4939 QFKAT
+4939 
-4944 VPAGAPFD
+4944 
-4952 IALPLTVVDGT
+4952 
-4963 ITGGAN
+4963 
-4969 SITIRA
+4969 
-4975 GRVESDVFTV
+4975 
-4985 TRTPGTTSIVTVNIG
+4985 
-5000 ILPGLPANH
+5000 
-5009 LGYALVKSADLPL
+5009 
-5022 EVISSP
+5022 
-5028 ANTAPAF
+5028 
-5035 TDGTS
+5035 
-5040 TTRTVAENTA
+5040 
-5050 NGVLIGTAIAA
+5050 
-5061 TDADNDVLTYTLGGT
+5061 
-5076 DAASFDIERA
+5076 
-5086 TGQLKTSA
+5086 
-5094 ALDYE
+5094 
-5099 TKSSYSVV
+5099 
-5107 VTVSDGSLTDTINV
+5107 
-5121 TINVTDIAEQPA
+5121 
-5133 AVDRTAFESST
+5133 
-5144 PSGYTQVTL
+5144 
-5153 SKTGTVWGVPT
+5153 
-5164 QYASGSDVGTLAFI
+5164 
-5178 VLGTLKGCSFANAEA
+5178 
-5193 DRPSKVYIKTQD
+5193 
-5205 LGQLNSFGS
+5205 
-5214 ATACG
+5214 
-5219 TTTSNA
+5219 
-5225 SSSFDGVRITHLRFF
+5225 
-5240 DESSA
+5240 
-5245 SNVKEA
+5245 
-5251 VYNAATGQIEIPG
+5251 
-5264 ESIVQQPEQS
+5264 
-5274 EEPVNV
+5274 
-5280 TLSISTAS
+5280 
-5288 PLTEETLDESVV
+5288 
-5300 TLTLSGGAYE
+5300 
-5310 SSRSRIRDAV
+5310 
-5320 TVSGID
+5320 
-5326 GVTVRRTDVA
+5326 
-5336 RVSDTVVTVE
+5336 
-5346 LTFDG
+5346 
-5351 TDFDTDAT
+5351 
-5359 LTFIVG
+5359 
-5365 AGAIADYDGA
+5365 
-5375 SFIKQIV
+5375 
-5382 VTATAESEE
+5382 
-5391 AGDSGDQ
+5391 
-5398 QPEQPD
+5398 
-5404 QPDAAVDRTAFESST
+5404 
-5419 PSGYTE
+5419 
-5425 VTVRKT
+5425 
-5431 GTVWG
+5431 
-5436 VPTQFTE
+5436 
-5443 DSSVGTL
+5443 
-5450 AFMVLGKLKGCSF
+5450 
-5463 ANAEAARPSKVYIKT
+5463 
-5478 QDLGSQSNYVSE
+5478 
-5490 TVCGITTRSY
+5490 
-5500 SSSWDG
+5500 
-5506 VRITH
+5506 
-5511 LHFFDESSTPN
+5511 
-5522 IKEAVYNAATG
+5522 
-5533 QIEIPG
+5533 
-5539 ESIVQQPEQAEEPEQ
+5539 
-5554 PEAGGLTARF
+5554 
-5564 EGMPTSHD
+5564 
-5572 GSAFTFELHFSEQI
+5572 
-5586 EISYVNVQDDLL
+5586 
-5598 DVTGGTVTGARRLQA
+5598 
-5613 GSNLGWQITIEPDAN
+5613 
-5628 ADVFIVLSPT
+5628 
-5638 DDCEADGAVCTAD
+5638 
-5651 GQPLS
+5651 
-5656 NVLAAIVPGAEQSDE
+5656 
-5671 PSEGPTITAST
+5671 
-5682 AAPLTEATLHE
+5682 
-5693 SVVTLT
+5693 
-5699 LSSGAYESSRSR
+5699 
-5711 IRGAVTVSGI
+5711 
-5721 AGVTVRRL
+5721 
-5729 DVDRVSDT
+5729 
-5737 VVTVELTFDGT
+5737 
-5748 NFDTDT
+5748 
-5754 TLTFI
+5754 
-5759 IGADAIAEYDGSSLT
+5759 
-5774 AQIAVAASTESEAT
+5774 
-5788 EDDGDQQPDSPE
+5788 
-5800 QPEEAVLLT
+5800 
-5809 ARFEAL
+5809 
-5815 PAAHDG
+5815 
-5821 SEFVFELHF
+5821 
-5830 SEEIKISRALAVSD
+5830 
-5844 TVLEVTGGTATRA
+5844 
-5857 RRLQPPS
+5857 
-5864 NLGWRI
+5864 
-5870 TIEPDTT
+5870 
-5877 NAAVSIVLPPTTD
+5877 
-5890 CDAVGA
+5890 
-5896 VCTED
+5896 
-5901 GRPLANELTA
+5901 
-5911 IVPGLLTARFAALP
+5911 
-5925 AMHDGSEF
+5925 
-5933 TFELHFSEE
+5933 
-5942 IKISRALAVSDTV
+5942 
-5955 LEVTGG
+5955 
-5961 TATRARRLQ
+5961 
-5970 PPSNLGWRITIEPES
+5970 
-5985 NAAVTIVLPT
+5985 
-5995 TTDCDA
+5995 
-6001 VGAVCTEDGRPL
+6001 
-6013 ANELTATVP
+6013 
-6022 GPGLL
+6022 
-6027 TARFEDMPAAHDGSE
+6027 
-6042 FTFELH
+6042 
-6048 FSEEIKISFKT
+6048 
-6059 LRDTTLDV
+6059 
-6067 TGGVVKG
+6067 
-6074 ARRLQAGS
+6074 
-6082 NLGWKITIEPD
+6082 
-6093 SDAEVLIV
+6093 
-6101 LPPTDDCEAA
+6101 
-6111 GAICTGD
+6111 
-6118 GRPLSN
+6118 
-6124 ELTATVLGPAAKT
+6124 
-6137 VVAPRTFGLDANYP
+6137 
-6151 NPFNAQTQLVYTLP
+6151 
-6165 VAGPVELAIYNVMGQ
+6165 
-6180 RVRTLVQGMQ
+6180 
-6190 AAGRYQL
+6190 
-6197 AWDGRSDS
+6197 
-6205 GSSLA
+6205 
-6210 SGVYLSRLV
+6210 
-6219 SAQGVQVRRL
+6219 
-6229 LLLK
+6229 